1 MPIVNVPGVGQVRFP
16 DDMSQEDIINA
27 IENDI
32 LKKPEP
38 SFMERSKQAFKTGLE
53 QIPESIAGIELG
65 GRAALGQKA
74 EASKQAAAIRA
85 EEQQQKPIQA
95 ITYEEL
101 EQTYGKDGAIEVLK
115 KLPAYVSE
123 QILSNA
129 PSMAVPLAA
138 AAAVTPF
145 TSPVGGLLAGIG
157 TYGTQQFG
165 QFMRRQAKEGA
176 TGETLEPGKAAATAA
191 VTAPIGFFADKFL
204 AGLGKFPPKI
214 LGSEAL
220 AELAKRAGQS
230 LPGRITTGATLGV
243 IAEAPTEVLEQMAE
257 RWQAGLPLDTED
269 AYKEYKEA
277 FAGAATVGGV
287 GGAAARGLAGKP
299 VVQKPTDELKDESKG
314 LPTPMD
320 TLPLP
325 IFSAPPQGMD
335 ANRALALREEAIQ
348 TDQENRLAQ
357 QMAEE
362 QRMASAQERARSMQG
377 FGSPAGANLQMMGR
391 VRADE
396 QAAIKQ
402 QQREEIAV
410 EKARQKQI
418 QNQIKQIQNTT
429 FSTDPVSNQIT
440 KQRLLDQ
447 IAEQQPQPEIVEQ
460 APPEIT
466 PAKPTAMSQMAG
478 FASPATTNQQMLD
491 ATRQRQAEEIKSV
504 EVDKKKRIK
513 EIEKTVFS
521 SDPLANELAKRKT
534 LEQEGLVEPIKE
546 APVVEEGLEPPPG
559 PVAYENIPGQKAK
572 APIDQETKQEDQAI
586 LKTLKEQEKEIRS
599 QIFQAKRSGTNLR
612 RVLAGRLDPA
622 EVSEFG
628 DKNSPSDKKL
638 MSNTGGASLDDIVSN
653 GLLNEF
659 LPTELHRG
667 TEVEANEVAEET
679 ADKSFRATE
688 YIRELLRSN
697 QNMPFKSQQIIQ
709 QANLRHDEVLKLID
723 RYLSTEEINI
733 LIQEAIDEQA
743 RIDQA
748 AGETTTEGETGTAGR
763 GKETAG
769 TEEVTG
775 AAKEKPKPEKQA
787 PAETTAETTAEQPPI
802 LKAPPDLKLKKGRN
816 EQVVL
821 AARELAAKKITR
833 EEFDRYVD
841 YYTPIG
847 PVLGSN
853 LEAPIDSDLMFDILT
868 TKIKQK
874 KPAQLVNAPIK
885 DGTRVGLRMDIP
897 ALDWGRANGVNGSV
911 VSVHEG
917 TNPNNKNT
925 GDNISYRS
933 TGHIKNVVFAPRD
946 QERSFSVAQN
956 IPGRKSEKTP
966 QQTIE
971 GNWINTP
978 SNALFKRIK
987 SLLNDPE
994 WSQVSLDP
1002 LRHAYF
1008 YDRTSKNPVES
1019 ADEVLQVGR
1028 FVLAKNVKFGDR
1040 AEYLYSTDKGGTTI
1054 AVSPEARRIQDELT
1068 GKSFMEMGEWTV
1080 RNARNDAEKHFAQKA
1095 LKVVRALEKQGV
1107 EFTFEVQGGKSR
1119 NDRLFQ
1125 SNGVASFLFSKKGDI
1140 NSRVRIDLN
1149 GAPVLENQLGYPSG
1163 MNYETVLH
1171 EFMHA
1176 ATRTQNRFLSASH
1189 PAVKELNNLFR
1200 TVVAEFNK
1208 QVKNKTLPDSMQKI
1222 YKRQTNNLQDPDELL
1237 AWGLEDRDFQKWL
1250 STIKVGDKTAFE
1262 KIVDIVRRVL
1272 GISPDYESALD
1283 RLMKTTNE
1291 ILDIDVKDIDTA
1303 MKAQGLN
1310 LGKPAAPVQKPK
1322 PSAPFQESLFKQEAN
1337 TPAFKR
1343 WFGDSKVVDA
1353 NGKPLVVYHG
1363 TSVRPDAGA
1372 VKGMGDIMAFDRM
1385 FTTQFRAPSI
1395 DTVGSFFST
1404 NPGEGGA
1411 QMYSG
1416 TGEGAAVYPV
1426 YLSIKDPYTTTF
1438 ETMLRRARIM
1448 ENGVDD
1454 GRKIGAKEVE
1464 ALRKFLKEFG
1474 KDGIHIKADPKGGEF
1489 GNQDVWIALEPEQI
1503 KSATG
1508 NRGVFDAENADILSK
1523 GAGTNPTSV
1532 GQQAMEILSG
1542 MGRDV
1547 KPPEP
1552 GYAQKIKQSWDN
1564 ARDNPK
1570 ATAEAGRD
1578 GFRRFADQVQTWA
1591 FSSDAAL
1598 NNQIRREVMDS
1609 MLGQEEKIGL
1619 LLNTSLSQTFHS
1631 DAISNLFLRMGNVK
1645 YNKELHK
1652 WEGVQDKNNFIS
1664 LSQKLDEIGAKYGL
1678 SKPQIELV
1686 AHTAFEAKRTRSL
1699 VEFNTNLDAQVQE
1712 LRDAAAEERAKGNA
1726 VKASALSEKASS
1738 LREKAKFIHM
1748 EPAEIQAGLS
1758 QFELMPELNEAVD
1771 IWNGIRGNAVDKL
1784 VESGL
1789 WTPEEAE
1796 FLLSNADYV
1805 PFFRE
1810 DQLENGKG
1818 PKEFMRSLQVQA
1830 KERRL
1835 KGSDKPVN
1843 DIFDNMVR
1851 WTQYAVNRSV
1861 RNRSALSLATTAESV
1876 GLAKK
1881 VEGMKDGDNV
1891 VRVWQDGQENYYDM
1905 EDPMFMQAF
1914 QGLESVSIP
1923 TIRWMAKM
1931 ADILRSSVVLNP
1943 LFAVS
1948 QIPQDSFAAMFS
1960 SGLKPQFALTI
1971 PFRAVKEFIQTLRG
1985 KSTAHEELKN
1995 FGVVG
2000 VRDFSSAMVRL
2011 DTEIAAGLK
2020 PAKGLWGNVKDKL
2033 SHFAMASDNAVRQAT
2048 YNAALDQGLS
2058 KAEALEKAFEIFNV
2072 RRRGTSKML
2081 NLAGQV
2087 IPFFNAYLA
2096 AQNVAYRTITGVGT
2110 SPTQRDAAYKVLF
2123 GTTASVFALSVLY
2136 AMMNGDDEDYLR
2148 KPTPTRDR
2156 LLMIPGTG
2164 MSIPLRADMYALP
2177 KVVAEHTY
2185 MMLTDKGF
2193 SDGAKF
2199 RASLKSL
2206 LATSILS
2213 PTPVPQA
2220 VKPIAEVL
2228 TNYDFFQQKPL
2239 VGMYQQKKEI
2249 ERQFDDTTSELAK
2262 VFGRS
2267 GLISPIAIDH
2277 LVRGMFGSAGGLV
2290 LYATNPFLWNI
2301 TSPNTPRP
2309 SISMKDA
2316 LATIPNASG
2325 FITKEYESGLK
2336 KDFFALK
2343 EEVDRAASTLTDL
2356 KDRNPEDI
2364 KDYIKDE
2371 KVRARLGLA
2380 PTVNRIN
2387 TQLSTIRKSISTIA
2401 NSSMSADEKEARI
2414 KQLRATEDKMLQG
2427 INLKKLREMA
2437 QI

>member
-38 SFMERSKQAFKTGLE
+38 GFIDRSKQAFKTGLE
-53 QIPESIAGIELG
+53 QIPESLAGIELG
-65 GRAALGQKA
+65 GRAALGQKE
-74 EASKQAAAIRA
+74 EASRQAAAIRA
-85 EEQQQKPIQA
+85 QEQQQKPIA
-95 ITYEEL
+95 PISYEEL
-101 EQTYGKDGAIEVLK
+101 EKTYGKDGAIEVLK
-115 KLPAYVSE
+115 KLPSYISE
-123 QILSNA
+123 QILQSA

-145 TSPVGGLLAGIG
+145 TTPLGGLLAGIG

-165 QFMRRQAKEGA
+165 QFMRRQAQEGA
-176 TGETLEPGKAAATAA
+176 TGETLAPGKAAAVAA
-191 VTAPIGFFADKFL
+191 ATAPIGFFADKFL
-204 AGLGKFPPKI
+204 IGLGKFPPKI

-220 AELAKRAGQS
+220 AELAKRTGQS

-257 RWQAGLPLDTED
+257 RYQAGLALDTED
-269 AYKEYKEA
+269 AYREYKEA
-277 FAGAATVGGV
+277 FAGAAAVGGV
-287 GGAAARGLAGKP
+287 GGAAARALGGQPAMPKP
-299 VVQKPTDELKDESKG
+299 EEESKG
-314 LPTPMD
+314 LPTPME

-335 ANRALALREEAIQ
+335 ANRALAMREEAIQ
-348 TDQENRLAQ
+348 ADEQRRLAQ

-377 FGSPAGANLQMMGR
+377 FATPAGGNLQMMGQ
-391 VRADE
+391 VRADQ

-402 QQREEIAV
+402 QQRDQAAA
-410 EKARQKQI
+410 EKARLKQI
-418 QNQIKQIQNTT
+418 QDQIKEINNTVY
-429 FSTDPVSNQIT
+429 STDPVANQIM

-447 IAEQQPQPEIVEQ
+447 FAEQQPQQEQ
-460 APPEIT
+460 QADVTPEIT

-491 ATRQRQAEEIKSV
+491 ASRKRQADEIKAA
-504 EVDKKKRIK
+504 ETAKKKRIK
-513 EIEKTVFS
+513 EIENTVFS
-521 SDPLANELAKRKT
+521 PDPLANELAKRKI
-534 LEQEGLVEPIKE
+534 LEAEGLVEPAKE
-546 APVVEEGLEPPPG
+546 EKPAEVLSEEGLEPPPG
-559 PVAYENIPGQKAK
+559 PVAYENIPSQKAK
-572 APIDQETKQEDQAI
+572 APIDQETKEEDRAI

-599 QIFQAKRSGTNLR
+599 QIFHAKRSGTNLR
-612 RVLAGRLDPA
+612 RILAGRLDQS
-622 EVSEFG
+622 ELSEFG
-628 DKNSPSDKKL
+628 DKNSDADKKL
-638 MSNTGGASLDDIVSN
+638 ISNTGGASLDDIVSD

-659 LPTELHRG
+659 LPPNLYRG
-667 TEVEANEVAEET
+667 TDIEANEIAEES

-688 YIRELLRSN
+688 YIRNLLQTN
-697 QNMPFKSQQIIQ
+697 QNMPFQSQQIIQ
-709 QANLRHDEVLKLID
+709 QANLRHDEVLRLID

-733 LIQEAIDEQA
+733 VIQEALDDEA

-748 AGETTTEGETGTAGR
+748 AREAATEGENRTAGR

-769 TEEVTG
+769 TEEVS
-775 AAKEKPKPEKQA
+775 KEKPKPEKQA
-787 PAETTAETTAEQPPI
+787 PAETPAGQPPI

-841 YYTPIG
+841 YYTPIA

-853 LEAPIDSDLMFDILT
+853 LEAPIDNALMADILL

-874 KPAQLVNAPIK
+874 KKPELIDAPIAN
-885 DGTRVGLRMDIP
+885 GTRVGLRMDIP

-978 SNALFKRIK
+978 SNALFKRVK

-1008 YDRTSKNPVES
+1008 YERASKRPVES

-1028 FVLAKNVKFGDR
+1028 FVLAKNVKFGEAAD
-1040 AEYLYSTDKGGTTI
+1040 YLYSANKGPSTI
-1054 AVSPEARRIQDELT
+1054 AVSPEAKRIQDELT
-1068 GKSFMEMGEWTV
+1068 GKSFIEMAQWTV
-1080 RNARNDAEKHFAQKA
+1080 RNARNEAEKHFAQKG
-1095 LKVVRALEKQGV
+1095 LNVVRALEKQGV
-1107 EFTFEVQGGKSR
+1107 EFIFEVQGGDSR
-1119 NDRLFQ
+1119 STKLYRAQ
-1125 SNGVASFLFSKKGDI
+1125 GVASFLAGKDAKGTQ
-1140 NSRVRIDLN
+1140 VRIDLN

-1171 EFMHA
+1171 EFMHT
-1176 ATRTQNRFLSASH
+1176 ATRLQNRFLPATH
-1189 PAVKELNNLFR
+1189 PAVKELNSLFR

-1208 QVKNKTLPDSMQKI
+1208 QVRNKTLPESMMKV
-1222 YKRQTNNLQDPDELL
+1222 YKDQTNNLESPDELL

-1262 KIVDIVRRVL
+1262 KIVEVVRRML
-1272 GISPDYESALD
+1272 GISPEFESALD

-1291 ILDIDVKDIDTA
+1291 ILDIDVQDIDAA
-1303 MKAQGLN
+1303 MKAQGVQ
-1310 LGKPAAPVQKPK
+1310 LGAPKPK
-1322 PSAPFQESLFKQEAN
+1322 APAKPPKPQAPFQESLFK
-1337 TPAFKR
+1337 
-1343 WFGDSKVVDA
+1343 G
-1353 NGKPLVVYHG
+1353 
-1363 TSVRPDAGA
+1363 AGA
-1372 VKGMGDIMAFDRM
+1372 
-1385 FTTQFRAPSI
+1385 
-1395 DTVGSFFST
+1395 
-1404 NPGEGGA
+1404 
-1411 QMYSG
+1411 
-1416 TGEGAAVYPV
+1416 
-1426 YLSIKDPYTTTF
+1426 
-1438 ETMLRRARIM
+1438 
-1448 ENGVDD
+1448 
-1454 GRKIGAKEVE
+1454 
-1464 ALRKFLKEFG
+1464 
-1474 KDGIHIKADPKGGEF
+1474 
-1489 GNQDVWIALEPEQI
+1489 
-1503 KSATG
+1503 
-1508 NRGVFDAENADILSK
+1508 
-1523 GAGTNPTSV
+1523 PTSV

-1552 GYAQKIKQSWDN
+1552 GYAQKVRQSWDN
-1564 ARDNPK
+1564 AKDNPK
-1570 ATAEAGRD
+1570 ATAEAARD
-1578 GFRRFADQVQTWA
+1578 GFRRFSDQVQTWA

-1598 NNQIRREVMDS
+1598 NNQIRREIMDS
-1609 MLGQEEKIGL
+1609 SLGQEEKIGL

-1631 DAISNLFLRMGNVK
+1631 DAIANLFLRMGDIK

-1652 WEGVQDKNNFIS
+1652 WEGVEDKNNFIT

-1678 SKPQIELV
+1678 DKAQIELV
-1686 AHTAFEAKRTRSL
+1686 AHTAFEAKRTKSL

-1738 LREKAKFIHM
+1738 MKEKAKFIHM
-1748 EPAEIQAGLS
+1748 DEADIQAGLS
-1758 QFELMPELNEAVD
+1758 QFQLMPELNQAVE

-1789 WTPEEAE
+1789 WTPDEAE

-1835 KGSDKPVN
+1835 KGSAKPVN
-1843 DIFDNMVR
+1843 DIFDNMIR

-1876 GLAKK
+1876 GLARK
-1881 VEGMKDGDNV
+1881 VEGTKDGDNV
-1891 VRVWQDGQENYYDM
+1891 VRVWDGGQEQYYDM
-1905 EDPMFMQAF
+1905 EDPMFMEAF

-1943 LFAVS
+1943 LFALS
-1948 QIPQDSFAAMFS
+1948 QVPQDSFAAMFS

-1971 PFRAVKEFIQTLRG
+1971 PVRAVKEFIQTLRG

-2020 PAKGLWGNVKDKL
+2020 PAKGLWGKVKDQL

-2048 YNAALDQGLS
+2048 YTAALDQGLS

-2081 NLAGQV
+2081 SLAGQV

-2136 AMMNGDDEDYLR
+2136 AMMNGDDEDYLT

-2164 MSIPLRADMYALP
+2164 MSIPLRADLYALP

-2185 MMLTDKGF
+2185 MILTDKGY

-2220 VKPIAEVL
+2220 VKPLAEVL

-2239 VGMYQQKKEI
+2239 VGTYQKKKEI
-2249 ERQFDDTTSELAK
+2249 ERQFDDNTSELAK
-2262 VFGRS
+2262 VFGQS
-2267 GLISPIAIDH
+2267 GLISPIAVDH
-2277 LVRGMFGSAGGLV
+2277 LVRGLFGSAGGLV
-2290 LYATNPFLWNI
+2290 LYATNPFLWHV

-2309 SISMKDA
+2309 SVSMQDA

-2325 FITKEYESGLK
+2325 FITKEYETGLK

-2343 EEVDRAASTLTDL
+2343 EEVDRAANTLTDL
-2356 KDRNPEDI
+2356 KQRNPEDI

-2371 KVRARLGLA
+2371 KVRARLGLS
-2380 PTVNRIN
+2380 PIVNTIN
-2387 TQLSTIRKSISTIA
+2387 TQLSTIRKSISTIT
-2401 NSSMSADEKEARI
+2401 NSNLPADVKAARI
-2414 KQLRATEDKMLQG
+2414 KQLRATEENMLK
-2427 INLKKLREMA
+2427 NVDLKKLREMA
-2437 QI
+2437 KI

>member
-16 DDMSQEDIINA
+16 DDMSQEAIIDA

-38 SFMERSKQAFKTGLE
+38 SFMERSKQAFQTGLE
-53 QIPESIAGIELG
+53 QIPESLAGLEFG
-65 GRAALGQKA
+65 ARAALGQNAGKIA
-74 EASKQAAAIRA
+74 SGQKEEASRNAEAIRA
-85 EEQQQKPIQA
+85 EQQKQKPITP
-95 ITYEEL
+95 ISYEEL
-101 EQTYGKDGAIEVLK
+101 EKTYGKDGAIEVLK
-115 KLPAYVSE
+115 KLPPYLSE
-123 QILSNA
+123 LILSNA
-129 PSMAVPLAA
+129 PSVAVPLAA

-145 TSPVGGLLAGIG
+145 TTPLGGLLTGIG
-157 TYGTQQFG
+157 TYGTQQLG
-165 QFMRRQAKEGA
+165 QFMRSQAREGA
-176 TGETLEPGKAAATAA
+176 TGETAEPGKAALFAA
-191 VTAPIGFFADKFL
+191 LTAPIGFFADKFVF
-204 AGLGKFPPKI
+204 GLSKFPNKI

-220 AELAKRAGQS
+220 AELAKRTGQS

-243 IAEAPTEVLEQMAE
+243 IAEAPTEVLEQMAD
-257 RWQAGLPLDTED
+257 RYQAGLPLDTED

-277 FAGAATVGGV
+277 FAGAAALGGV
-287 GGAAARGLAGKP
+287 FGGAARGFAGKP
-299 VVQKPTDELKDESKG
+299 AIPQPSEEPKG
-314 LPTPMD
+314 LPTPME

-335 ANRALALREEAIQ
+335 ANRALAMREEAIQ
-348 TDQENRLAQ
+348 ADEQRRLAQ

-377 FGSPAGANLQMMGR
+377 FATPAGGNLQMMGQI
-391 VRADE
+391 RADE
-396 QAAIKQ
+396 RGAIKQ
-402 QQREEIAV
+402 QQREQIAA

-418 QNQIKQIQNTT
+418 QDQIKEINNTVY
-429 FSTDPVSNQIT
+429 STDPVANQIT

-447 IAEQQPQPEIVEQ
+447 FAEQQPQVIEE
-460 APPEIT
+460 APAEVT

-478 FASPATTNQQMLD
+478 FGSPATTNQQMLD
-491 ATRQRQAEEIKSV
+491 ASRKRQADDIKAA
-504 EVDKKKRIK
+504 ETAKKKRIK
-513 EIEKTVFS
+513 EIESTVFS
-521 SDPLANELAKRKT
+521 PDPLANELAKRKI
-534 LEQEGLVEPIKE
+534 LEAEGLVEPEKE
-546 APVVEEGLEPPPG
+546 AAPEVLAEEGLEPPPG

-572 APIDQETKQEDQAI
+572 APIDQETKEEDRLNIKAF
-586 LKTLKEQEKEIRS
+586 KEQEKEIRS

-612 RVLAGRLDPA
+612 RILAGRLDQS
-622 EVSEFG
+622 ELSEFG
-628 DKNSPSDKKL
+628 DKNSDADKKL
-638 MSNTGGASLDDIVSN
+638 ISNTGGASLDDIVSD

-659 LPTELHRG
+659 LPPDLYRG
-667 TEVEANEVAEET
+667 TDIEANEVAEES
-679 ADKSFRATE
+679 ADKSSRATE
-688 YIRELLRSN
+688 YIRNLLQTN
-697 QNMPFKSQQIIQ
+697 QNMPFQSQQIIQ
-709 QANLRHDEVLKLID
+709 QANLRHDEVLRLID

-748 AGETTTEGETGTAGR
+748 AGEAATEGETGTAGR

-769 TEEVTG
+769 TEEVS
-775 AAKEKPKPEKQA
+775 KEKPEKQA
-787 PAETTAETTAEQPPI
+787 PAETPAGQPPI

-841 YYTPIG
+841 YYTPIA

-853 LEAPIDSDLMFDILT
+853 LEAPIDNALMADILL

-874 KPAQLVNAPIK
+874 KKPELIDAPIAN
-885 DGTRVGLRMDIP
+885 GTRVGLRMDIP

-933 TGHIKNVVFAPRD
+933 TGHIKSVVFAPRD

-971 GNWINTP
+971 GNWVNTP
-978 SNALFKRIK
+978 SNALFKRVK

-1008 YDRTSKNPVES
+1008 YERASKRPVES

-1028 FVLAKNVKFGDR
+1028 FVLAKNVKFGEAAD
-1040 AEYLYSTDKGGTTI
+1040 YLYSANKGPSTI

-1068 GKSFMEMGEWTV
+1068 GKSFIEMAQWTV
-1080 RNARNDAEKHFAQKA
+1080 RNARNEAEKHFAQKG
-1095 LKVVRALEKQGV
+1095 LNVVRALEKQGV

-1119 NDRLFQ
+1119 NDRLFRAQ
-1125 SNGVASFLFSKKGDI
+1125 GVATTLFGKDAEGTK
-1140 NSRVRIDLN
+1140 VRIDLN
-1149 GAPVLENQLGYPSG
+1149 GVPVLENQLGYPSG
-1163 MNYETVLH
+1163 MDYETVLH
-1171 EFMHA
+1171 EFMHT
-1176 ATRTQNRFLSASH
+1176 ATRLQNRFLPATH
-1189 PAVKELNNLFR
+1189 PAVKELKNLFR
-1200 TVVAEFNK
+1200 TVVAEFNT
-1208 QVKNKTLPDSMQKI
+1208 QVKNKTLPESMMKV
-1222 YKRQTNNLQDPDELL
+1222 YKNQTNNLDNPDELL

-1262 KIVDIVRRVL
+1262 KIVEVVRRML
-1272 GISPDYESALD
+1272 GINPEFESALD

-1291 ILDIDVKDIDTA
+1291 ILDIDVQDIDAA
-1303 MKAQGLN
+1303 MKAQGVQ
-1310 LGKPAAPVQKPK
+1310 LGAPKPK
-1322 PSAPFQESLFKQEAN
+1322 APAKPQAPFQESLFK
-1337 TPAFKR
+1337 
-1343 WFGDSKVVDA
+1343 
-1353 NGKPLVVYHG
+1353 
-1363 TSVRPDAGA
+1363 
-1372 VKGMGDIMAFDRM
+1372 
-1385 FTTQFRAPSI
+1385 
-1395 DTVGSFFST
+1395 
-1404 NPGEGGA
+1404 
-1411 QMYSG
+1411 
-1416 TGEGAAVYPV
+1416 
-1426 YLSIKDPYTTTF
+1426 
-1438 ETMLRRARIM
+1438 
-1448 ENGVDD
+1448 
-1454 GRKIGAKEVE
+1454 
-1464 ALRKFLKEFG
+1464 
-1474 KDGIHIKADPKGGEF
+1474 
-1489 GNQDVWIALEPEQI
+1489 
-1503 KSATG
+1503 
-1508 NRGVFDAENADILSK
+1508 
-1523 GAGTNPTSV
+1523 GAGTPTSV

-1552 GYAQKIKQSWDN
+1552 GYKEKIKQSWDN
-1564 ARDNPK
+1564 AKDNPK
-1570 ATAEAGRD
+1570 ATAEAARD
-1578 GFRRFADQVQTWA
+1578 GFRRFSDRVQTWA

-1598 NNQIRREVMDS
+1598 NNQIRREIMGS

-1631 DAISNLFLRMGNVK
+1631 DAIANLFLRMGNVK

-1652 WEGVQDKNNFIS
+1652 WEGIEDKNNFIT

-1678 SKPQIELV
+1678 NKAQIELA
-1686 AHTAFEAKRTRSL
+1686 AHTAFEAKRTKSL

-1738 LREKAKFIHM
+1738 TKEKAKFIHM
-1748 EPAEIQAGLS
+1748 DESQIRGGLS
-1758 QFELMPELNEAVD
+1758 QFELMPELNQAVE

-1789 WTPEEAE
+1789 WTPDEAE

-1843 DIFDNMVR
+1843 DIFDNMIR

-1881 VEGMKDGDNV
+1881 VEGMKDGSNV
-1891 VRVWQDGQENYYDM
+1891 VRVWDGGQEQYYDM
-1905 EDPMFMQAF
+1905 EDPMFMEAF
-1914 QGLESVSIP
+1914 QGLESISIP

-1943 LFAVS
+1943 LFALS
-1948 QIPQDSFAAMFS
+1948 QVPQDSFAAMFS

-1971 PFRAVKEFIQTLRG
+1971 PVRAVKEFIQTLRG

-2020 PAKGLWGNVKDKL
+2020 PAKGLWGKVKDQL
-2033 SHFAMASDNAVRQAT
+2033 TYFAMASDNAVRQAT
-2048 YNAALDQGLS
+2048 YTAALDQGLS

-2072 RRRGTSKML
+2072 RRRGTSQML
-2081 NLAGQV
+2081 SFAGQV

-2123 GTTASVFALSVLY
+2123 GTTASVFALSLLY
-2136 AMMNGDDEDYLR
+2136 AMMNGDDEDYLT

-2164 MSIPLRADMYALP
+2164 MSIPLRADLYALP

-2185 MMLTDKGF
+2185 MILTDKGY

-2220 VKPIAEVL
+2220 VKPLAEVL
-2228 TNYDFFQQKPL
+2228 ANYDFFQQKPL
-2239 VGMYQQKKEI
+2239 IGTYQKKKEI
-2249 ERQFDDTTSELAK
+2249 ERQFDDSTSELAK
-2262 VFGRS
+2262 VIGRADV
-2267 GLISPIAIDH
+2267 ISPIAVDH
-2277 LVRGMFGSAGGLV
+2277 LIRGLFGSAGGLV
-2290 LYATNPFLWNI
+2290 LYATNPFLWHV

-2309 SISMKDA
+2309 SISMQDA

-2325 FITKEYESGLK
+2325 FITKEYETGLK

-2343 EEVDRAASTLTDL
+2343 EEVDRAANTLTDL
-2356 KDRNPEDI
+2356 KQRNPEDI

-2371 KVRARLGLA
+2371 KVRARLGLS
-2380 PTVNRIN
+2380 PIVNTIN
-2387 TQLSTIRKSISTIA
+2387 TQLSTIRKSISTIT
-2401 NSSMSADEKEARI
+2401 NSTLPADVKAARI
-2414 KQLRATEDKMLQG
+2414 KQLRATEEKMLK
-2427 INLKKLREMA
+2427 NVDLKKLREMA
-2437 QI
+2437 KI

>member
-38 SFMERSKQAFKTGLE
+38 GFIDRSKQAFKTGLE
-53 QIPESIAGIELG
+53 QIPESLAGIELG
-65 GRAALGQKA
+65 GRAALGQKE
-74 EASKQAAAIRA
+74 EASRQAAAIRA
-85 EEQQQKPIQA
+85 QEQQQKPIA
-95 ITYEEL
+95 PISYEEL
-101 EQTYGKDGAIEVLK
+101 EKTYGKDGAIEVLK
-115 KLPAYVSE
+115 KLPSYISE
-123 QILSNA
+123 QILQSA

-145 TSPVGGLLAGIG
+145 TTPLGGLLAGIG

-165 QFMRRQAKEGA
+165 QFMRRQAQEGA
-176 TGETLEPGKAAATAA
+176 TGETLAPGKAAAVAA
-191 VTAPIGFFADKFL
+191 ATAPIGFFADKFL
-204 AGLGKFPPKI
+204 IGLGKFPPKI

-220 AELAKRAGQS
+220 AELAKRTGQS

-257 RWQAGLPLDTED
+257 RYQAGLALDTED
-269 AYKEYKEA
+269 AYREYKEA
-277 FAGAATVGGV
+277 FAGAAAVGGV
-287 GGAAARGLAGKP
+287 GGAAARALGGQPAMPKP
-299 VVQKPTDELKDESKG
+299 EEESKG
-314 LPTPMD
+314 LPTPME

-335 ANRALALREEAIQ
+335 ANRALAMREEAIQ
-348 TDQENRLAQ
+348 ADEQRRLAQ

-377 FGSPAGANLQMMGR
+377 FATPAGGNLQMMGQ
-391 VRADE
+391 VRADQ

-402 QQREEIAV
+402 QQRDQAAA
-410 EKARQKQI
+410 EKARLKQI
-418 QNQIKQIQNTT
+418 QDQIKEINNTVY
-429 FSTDPVSNQIT
+429 STDPVANQIM

-447 IAEQQPQPEIVEQ
+447 FAEQQPQQEQ
-460 APPEIT
+460 QADVTPEIT

-491 ATRQRQAEEIKSV
+491 ASRKRQADEIKAA
-504 EVDKKKRIK
+504 ETAKKKRIK
-513 EIEKTVFS
+513 EIENTVFS
-521 SDPLANELAKRKT
+521 PDPLANELAKRKI
-534 LEQEGLVEPIKE
+534 LEAEGLVEPAKE
-546 APVVEEGLEPPPG
+546 EKPAEVLSEEGLEPPPG
-559 PVAYENIPGQKAK
+559 PVAYENIPSQKAK
-572 APIDQETKQEDQAI
+572 APIDQETKEEDRAT
-586 LKTLKEQEKEIRS
+586 LKALKEQEKEIRS
-599 QIFQAKRSGTNLR
+599 QIFHAKRSGTNLR
-612 RVLAGRLDPA
+612 RILAGRLDQS
-622 EVSEFG
+622 ELSEFG
-628 DKNSPSDKKL
+628 DKNSDADKKL
-638 MSNTGGASLDDIVSN
+638 ISNTGGASLDDIVSD

-659 LPTELHRG
+659 LPPNLYRG
-667 TEVEANEVAEET
+667 TDIEANEIAEES

-688 YIRELLRSN
+688 YIRNLLQTN
-697 QNMPFKSQQIIQ
+697 QNMPFQSQQIIQ
-709 QANLRHDEVLKLID
+709 QANLRHDEVLRLID

-733 LIQEAIDEQA
+733 VIQEALDDEA

-748 AGETTTEGETGTAGR
+748 AREAATEGENRTAGR

-769 TEEVTG
+769 TEEVS
-775 AAKEKPKPEKQA
+775 KEKPKPEKQA
-787 PAETTAETTAEQPPI
+787 PAETPAGQPPI

-841 YYTPIG
+841 YYTPIA

-853 LEAPIDSDLMFDILT
+853 LEAPIDNALMADILL

-874 KPAQLVNAPIK
+874 KKPELIDAPIAN
-885 DGTRVGLRMDIP
+885 GTRVGLRMDIP

-971 GNWINTP
+971 GNWINTS
-978 SNALFKRIK
+978 SNALFKRVK

-1008 YDRTSKNPVES
+1008 YERASKRPVES

-1028 FVLAKNVKFGDR
+1028 FVLAKNVKFGEAAD
-1040 AEYLYSTDKGGTTI
+1040 YLYSANKGPSTI
-1054 AVSPEARRIQDELT
+1054 AVSPEAKRIQDELT
-1068 GKSFMEMGEWTV
+1068 GKSFIEMAQWTV
-1080 RNARNDAEKHFAQKA
+1080 RNARNEAEKHFAQKG
-1095 LKVVRALEKQGV
+1095 LNVVRALEKQGV
-1107 EFTFEVQGGKSR
+1107 EFIFEVQGGDSR
-1119 NDRLFQ
+1119 STKLYRAQ
-1125 SNGVASFLFSKKGDI
+1125 GVASFLAGKDAKGTQ
-1140 NSRVRIDLN
+1140 VRIDLN

-1171 EFMHA
+1171 EFMHT
-1176 ATRTQNRFLSASH
+1176 ATRLQNRFLPATH
-1189 PAVKELNNLFR
+1189 PAVKELNSLFR

-1208 QVKNKTLPDSMQKI
+1208 QVRNKTLPESMMKV
-1222 YKRQTNNLQDPDELL
+1222 YKDQTNNLESPDELL

-1262 KIVDIVRRVL
+1262 KIVEVVRRML
-1272 GISPDYESALD
+1272 GISPEFESALD

-1291 ILDIDVKDIDTA
+1291 ILDIDVQDIDAA
-1303 MKAQGLN
+1303 MKAQGVQ
-1310 LGKPAAPVQKPK
+1310 LGAPKPK
-1322 PSAPFQESLFKQEAN
+1322 APAKPPKPQAPFQESLFK
-1337 TPAFKR
+1337 
-1343 WFGDSKVVDA
+1343 G
-1353 NGKPLVVYHG
+1353 
-1363 TSVRPDAGA
+1363 AGA
-1372 VKGMGDIMAFDRM
+1372 
-1385 FTTQFRAPSI
+1385 
-1395 DTVGSFFST
+1395 
-1404 NPGEGGA
+1404 
-1411 QMYSG
+1411 
-1416 TGEGAAVYPV
+1416 
-1426 YLSIKDPYTTTF
+1426 
-1438 ETMLRRARIM
+1438 
-1448 ENGVDD
+1448 
-1454 GRKIGAKEVE
+1454 
-1464 ALRKFLKEFG
+1464 
-1474 KDGIHIKADPKGGEF
+1474 
-1489 GNQDVWIALEPEQI
+1489 
-1503 KSATG
+1503 
-1508 NRGVFDAENADILSK
+1508 
-1523 GAGTNPTSV
+1523 PTSV

-1552 GYAQKIKQSWDN
+1552 GYAQKVRQSWDN
-1564 ARDNPK
+1564 AKDNPK
-1570 ATAEAGRD
+1570 ATAEAARD
-1578 GFRRFADQVQTWA
+1578 GFRRFSDQVQTWA

-1598 NNQIRREVMDS
+1598 NNQIRREIMDS
-1609 MLGQEEKIGL
+1609 SLGQEEKIGL

-1631 DAISNLFLRMGNVK
+1631 DAIANLFLRMGDIK

-1652 WEGVQDKNNFIS
+1652 WEGVEDKNNFIT

-1678 SKPQIELV
+1678 DKAQIELV
-1686 AHTAFEAKRTRSL
+1686 AHTAFEAKRTKSL

-1738 LREKAKFIHM
+1738 MKEKAKFIHM
-1748 EPAEIQAGLS
+1748 DEADIQAGLS
-1758 QFELMPELNEAVD
+1758 QFQLMPELNQAVE

-1789 WTPEEAE
+1789 WTPDEAE

-1835 KGSDKPVN
+1835 KGSAKPVN
-1843 DIFDNMVR
+1843 DIFDNMIR

-1876 GLAKK
+1876 GLARK
-1881 VEGMKDGDNV
+1881 VEGTKDGDNV
-1891 VRVWQDGQENYYDM
+1891 VRVWDGGQEQYYDM
-1905 EDPMFMQAF
+1905 EDPMFMEAF

-1943 LFAVS
+1943 LFALS
-1948 QIPQDSFAAMFS
+1948 QVPQDSFAAMFS

-1971 PFRAVKEFIQTLRG
+1971 PVRAVKEFIQTLRG

-2020 PAKGLWGNVKDKL
+2020 PAKGLWGKVKDQL

-2048 YNAALDQGLS
+2048 YTAALDQGLS

-2081 NLAGQV
+2081 SLAGQV

-2136 AMMNGDDEDYLR
+2136 AMMNGDDEDYLT

-2164 MSIPLRADMYALP
+2164 MSIPLRADLYALP

-2185 MMLTDKGF
+2185 MILTDKGY

-2220 VKPIAEVL
+2220 VKPLAEVL

-2239 VGMYQQKKEI
+2239 VGTYQKKKEI
-2249 ERQFDDTTSELAK
+2249 ERQFDDNTSELAK
-2262 VFGRS
+2262 VFGQS
-2267 GLISPIAIDH
+2267 GLISPIAVDH
-2277 LVRGMFGSAGGLV
+2277 LVRGLFGSAGGLV
-2290 LYATNPFLWNI
+2290 LYATNPFLWHV

-2309 SISMKDA
+2309 SVSMQDA

-2325 FITKEYESGLK
+2325 FITKEYETGLK

-2343 EEVDRAASTLTDL
+2343 EEVDRAANTLTDL
-2356 KDRNPEDI
+2356 KQRNPEDI

-2371 KVRARLGLA
+2371 KVRARLGLS
-2380 PTVNRIN
+2380 PIVNTIN
-2387 TQLSTIRKSISTIA
+2387 TQLSTIRKSISTIT
-2401 NSSMSADEKEARI
+2401 NSNLPADVKAARI
-2414 KQLRATEDKMLQG
+2414 KQLRATEENMLK
-2427 INLKKLREMA
+2427 NVDLKKLREMA
-2437 QI
+2437 KI

>member
-1 MPIVNVPGVGQVRFP
+1 MPIVNVPGVGQVNFP
-16 DDMSQEDIINA
+16 DSMSKEDIINA

-38 SFMERSKQAFKTGLE
+38 GFIDRSKQAFKTGLE
-53 QIPESIAGIELG
+53 QIPESLAGIELG
-65 GRAALGQKA
+65 GRAALGQKE
-74 EASKQAAAIRA
+74 EASRQAAAIRA
-85 EEQQQKPIQA
+85 QEQQQKPIA
-95 ITYEEL
+95 PITYEEL
-101 EQTYGKDGAIEVLK
+101 EKTYGKDGAIEVLK
-115 KLPAYVSE
+115 KLPAYISE
-123 QILSNA
+123 QILQSA

-145 TSPVGGLLAGIG
+145 TSPLGGLLAGIG

-165 QFMRRQAKEGA
+165 QFMRRQAQEGA
-176 TGETLEPGKAAATAA
+176 TGETLAPGKAAAVAA
-191 VTAPIGFFADKFL
+191 ATAPIGFFADKFL
-204 AGLGKFPPKI
+204 IGLGKFPPKI

-220 AELAKRAGQS
+220 AELAKRTGQS

-257 RWQAGLPLDTED
+257 RYQAGLALDTED
-269 AYKEYKEA
+269 AYREYKEA
-277 FAGAATVGGV
+277 FAGAAAVGGV
-287 GGAAARGLAGKP
+287 GGASARALGGQPALPKP
-299 VVQKPTDELKDESKG
+299 EEESKG
-314 LPTPMD
+314 LPTPME

-325 IFSAPPQGMD
+325 NFSAPPQGMD
-335 ANRALALREEAIQ
+335 ANRALGLREEAIQ
-348 TDQENRLAQ
+348 ADEQRRLAQ
-357 QMAEE
+357 QEAEE
-362 QRMASAQERARSMQG
+362 QRMAFSQARARGLPG
-377 FGSPAGANLQMMGR
+377 FGLPASGNLQMMGQ
-391 VRADE
+391 VRANE

-402 QQREEIAV
+402 QQREEASA
-410 EKARQKQI
+410 EKARKQQI
-418 QNQIKQIQNTT
+418 QYQINDIQGTT
-429 FSTDPVSNQIT
+429 FSADPVANQIT

-447 IAEQQPQPEIVEQ
+447 IAQQQPQQQQQ
-460 APPEIT
+460 ADVAPEIT
-466 PAKPTAMSQMAG
+466 PVKPTAMSQMAG
-478 FASPATTNQQMLD
+478 FGSPAATNQQMLD
-491 ATRQRQAEEIKSV
+491 ATRQRQADEIKGA
-504 EVDKKKRIK
+504 ETAKKKRIK

-521 SDPLANELAKRKT
+521 PDPLANELAKRKI
-534 LEQEGLVEPIKE
+534 LEAEGLVEPAEKE
-546 APVVEEGLEPPPG
+546 AKPAEILVDENLEPPSG

-572 APIDQETKQEDQAI
+572 APIDQETKEEDRLNIKA
-586 LKTLKEQEKEIRS
+586 LKEQEKEIRS

-612 RVLAGRLDPA
+612 RVLAGRLDQS
-622 EVSEFG
+622 ELSEFG
-628 DKNSPSDKKL
+628 DKNSDADKKL
-638 MSNTGGASLDDIVSN
+638 ISNTGGASLDDIVSN

-659 LPTELHRG
+659 LPPDLHRG
-667 TEVEANEVAEET
+667 TEVEANEVADET
-679 ADKSFRATE
+679 ADKSSRATE
-688 YIRELLRSN
+688 YIRNLLQTN
-697 QNMPFKSQQIIQ
+697 QNMPFQSQQIIQ
-709 QANLRHDEVLKLID
+709 QANLRHDEVLRLID

-748 AGETTTEGETGTAGR
+748 AGEAATEGETGTSGR

-769 TEEVTG
+769 TEEI
-775 AAKEKPKPEKQA
+775 KEEKPQKQA
-787 PAETTAETTAEQPPI
+787 PAETPAGRPPI

-847 PVLGSN
+847 PVLGSK

-885 DGTRVGLRMDIP
+885 EGTRVGLRMDIP

-946 QERSFSVAQN
+946 QERSFSIAQN

-1008 YDRTSKNPVES
+1008 YDRTSKRPVES

-1028 FVLAKNVKFGDR
+1028 FVLAKNVKYGETAD
-1040 AEYLYSTDKGGTTI
+1040 YLYSANKGPSTI
-1054 AVSPEARRIQDELT
+1054 AVSPEAKRIQDELT
-1068 GKSFMEMGEWTV
+1068 GKSFIEMGQWTV
-1080 RNARNDAEKHFAQKA
+1080 RNARNDAEKYFAQKA
-1095 LKVVRALEKQGV
+1095 LNVVRALEKQGV
-1107 EFTFEVQGGKSR
+1107 EFTFEVQGGDSR
-1119 NDRLFQ
+1119 NSRLYRAQ
-1125 SNGVASFLFSKKGDI
+1125 GVASFLAGKDAKGTQI
-1140 NSRVRIDLN
+1140 RIDLN
-1149 GAPVLENQLGYPSG
+1149 GVPVLENQLGYPSG

-1171 EFMHA
+1171 EFMHT
-1176 ATRTQNRFLSASH
+1176 ATRLQNRFLPATH
-1189 PAVKELNNLFR
+1189 PAVKELNSLFR

-1208 QVKNKTLPDSMQKI
+1208 QVRNKTLPESMMKV
-1222 YKRQTNNLQDPDELL
+1222 YKDQTNNLESPDELL

-1250 STIKVGDKTAFE
+1250 STIKVGDKTAFD
-1262 KIVDIVRRVL
+1262 KIVEVVRRML
-1272 GISPDYESALD
+1272 GISPEFESALD

-1291 ILDIDVKDIDTA
+1291 ILDIDVQDIDTT
-1303 MKAQGLN
+1303 MRAQGLQ
-1310 LGKPAAPVQKPK
+1310 LGAPKPK
-1322 PSAPFQESLFKQEAN
+1322 APAKPPKPQAPFQESLFKGA
-1337 TPAFKR
+1337 TP
-1343 WFGDSKVVDA
+1343 
-1353 NGKPLVVYHG
+1353 N
-1363 TSVRPDAGA
+1363 
-1372 VKGMGDIMAFDRM
+1372 
-1385 FTTQFRAPSI
+1385 
-1395 DTVGSFFST
+1395 
-1404 NPGEGGA
+1404 
-1411 QMYSG
+1411 
-1416 TGEGAAVYPV
+1416 
-1426 YLSIKDPYTTTF
+1426 
-1438 ETMLRRARIM
+1438 
-1448 ENGVDD
+1448 
-1454 GRKIGAKEVE
+1454 
-1464 ALRKFLKEFG
+1464 
-1474 KDGIHIKADPKGGEF
+1474 
-1489 GNQDVWIALEPEQI
+1489 
-1503 KSATG
+1503 
-1508 NRGVFDAENADILSK
+1508 
-1523 GAGTNPTSV
+1523 SV

-1552 GYAQKIKQSWDN
+1552 GYKEKIRQSWDN
-1564 ARDNPK
+1564 AKDNPK
-1570 ATAEAGRD
+1570 ATATAARD
-1578 GFRRFADQVQTWA
+1578 GFRRFSDRIQTYA

-1609 MLGQEEKIGL
+1609 TLGQEEKIGL

-1631 DAISNLFLRMGNVK
+1631 DAIANLFLRMGNVK

-1652 WEGVQDKNNFIS
+1652 WEGIEDKNNFIT

-1678 SKPQIELV
+1678 DKAQIELA
-1686 AHTAFEAKRTRSL
+1686 AHTAFEAKRTKSL
-1699 VEFNTNLDAQVQE
+1699 VEFNKNLDAQVQE

-1738 LREKAKFIHM
+1738 MRQKEKFIHM
-1748 EPAEIQAGLS
+1748 DESQIRGGMT
-1758 QFELMPELNEAVD
+1758 QFELMPELNQAVE

-1789 WTPEEAE
+1789 WTPDEAE

-1843 DIFDNMVR
+1843 DIFDNMIR
-1851 WTQYAVNRSV
+1851 WTQYSVNRAV

-1881 VEGMKDGDNV
+1881 VEGKKDGDNV
-1891 VRVWQDGQENYYDM
+1891 VRVWDGGQEQFYDM
-1905 EDPMFMQAF
+1905 EDPMFMEAF

-1931 ADILRSSVVLNP
+1931 ADVLRSSVVLNP
-1943 LFAVS
+1943 LFALS
-1948 QIPQDSFAAMFS
+1948 QVPQDSFAAMFS

-1971 PFRAVKEFIQTLRG
+1971 PVRAVKEFIQTLRG

-2033 SHFAMASDNAVRQAT
+2033 THFAMASDNAVRQAT
-2048 YNAALDQGLS
+2048 YTAALDQGLS

-2072 RRRGTSKML
+2072 RRRGTSQML
-2081 NLAGQV
+2081 SFAGQV

-2123 GTTASVFALSVLY
+2123 GTTASVFALSFLY
-2136 AMMNGDDEDYLR
+2136 AMMNGDDEDYLT

-2185 MMLTDKGF
+2185 MLLTDKGF

-2220 VKPIAEVL
+2220 VKPLAEVL

-2239 VGMYQQKKEI
+2239 VGTYQKKKEI
-2249 ERQFDDTTSELAK
+2249 ERQFDDNTSELAK
-2262 VFGRS
+2262 VFGQS
-2267 GLISPIAIDH
+2267 GVISPIAVDH
-2277 LVRGMFGSAGGLV
+2277 LIRGMFGSAGGLV
-2290 LYATNPFLWNI
+2290 LYATNPFLWHV

-2309 SISMKDA
+2309 SISMRDA

-2325 FITKEYESGLK
+2325 FVTKEYETGLK

-2343 EEVDRAASTLTDL
+2343 EEVDRAANTLTDL
-2356 KDRNPEDI
+2356 KQRNPEDI

-2371 KVRARLGLA
+2371 KVRARLGLS
-2380 PTVNRIN
+2380 PVVNQIN
-2387 TQLSTIRKSISTIA
+2387 SQLSTIRKSISTIT
-2401 NSSMSADEKEARI
+2401 NSSLPADVKEARI
-2414 KQLRATEDKMLQG
+2414 KQLRATEEKMLKG
-2427 INLKKLREMA
+2427 VNLKKLREMA

>member
-1 MPIVNVPGVGQVRFP
+1 MPIVNVPGVGQVNFP
-16 DDMSQEDIINA
+16 DSMSQEDIINA
-27 IENDI
+27 IETDI
-32 LKKPEP
+32 LKKPAP
-38 SFMERSKQAFKTGLE
+38 GFIDRSKQAFKTGLE
-53 QIPESIAGIELG
+53 QIPESLAGIELG
-65 GRAALGQKA
+65 GRAALGQKE
-74 EASKQAAAIRA
+74 EASRQAAAIRA
-85 EEQQQKPIQA
+85 QEQQQKPIA
-95 ITYEEL
+95 PITYEEL
-101 EQTYGKDGAIEVLK
+101 EKTYGKDGAIEVLK
-115 KLPAYVSE
+115 KLPSYISE
-123 QILSNA
+123 QILQSA

-145 TSPVGGLLAGIG
+145 TTPLGGLLAGIG

-165 QFMRRQAKEGA
+165 QFMRRQAQEGA
-176 TGETLEPGKAAATAA
+176 TGETLAPGKAAAVAA
-191 VTAPIGFFADKFL
+191 ATAPIGFFADKFL
-204 AGLGKFPPKI
+204 IGLGKFPPKI

-220 AELAKRAGQS
+220 AELAKRTGQS

-257 RWQAGLPLDTED
+257 RYQAGLALDTED
-269 AYKEYKEA
+269 AYREYKEA
-277 FAGAATVGGV
+277 FAGAAAVGGV
-287 GGAAARGLAGKP
+287 GGAAARALGGQPAMPKP
-299 VVQKPTDELKDESKG
+299 EEESKG
-314 LPTPMD
+314 LPTPME

-335 ANRALALREEAIQ
+335 ANRALAMREEAIQ
-348 TDQENRLAQ
+348 ADEQRRLAQ

-377 FGSPAGANLQMMGR
+377 FATPAGGNLQMMGQ

-396 QAAIKQ
+396 RAAVKQ
-402 QQREEIAV
+402 QQRDQAAA
-410 EKARQKQI
+410 EKARLKQI
-418 QNQIKQIQNTT
+418 QDQIKEINNTVY
-429 FSTDPVSNQIT
+429 STDPVANQIM

-447 IAEQQPQPEIVEQ
+447 FAEQQPQQEQQADVTPEV
-460 APPEIT
+460 T

-491 ATRQRQAEEIKSV
+491 ASRKRQADEIKAA
-504 EVDKKKRIK
+504 ETAKKKRIK
-513 EIEKTVFS
+513 EIESTVFS
-521 SDPLANELAKRKT
+521 PDPLANELAKRKI
-534 LEQEGLVEPIKE
+534 LEAEGLVEPAKE
-546 APVVEEGLEPPPG
+546 EDKPAEVLAEEGLEPPPG

-572 APIDQETKQEDQAI
+572 APIDQETKEEDRAI

-612 RVLAGRLDPA
+612 RVLAGRLDQS
-622 EVSEFG
+622 EISEFG
-628 DKNSPSDKKL
+628 DKNSDADKKL
-638 MSNTGGASLDDIVSN
+638 ISNTGGASLDDIVSN

-659 LPTELHRG
+659 LPPDLHRG

-688 YIRELLRSN
+688 YIRNLLQTN
-697 QNMPFKSQQIIQ
+697 QNMPFQSQQIIQ
-709 QANLRHDEVLKLID
+709 QANLRHDEVLRLID

-748 AGETTTEGETGTAGR
+748 AGEAATEGETGTAGR

-769 TEEVTG
+769 TKEVKGTS
-775 AAKEKPKPEKQA
+775 KEKPKPEKQA
-787 PAETTAETTAEQPPI
+787 PAETTAGQPPI
-802 LKAPPDLKLKKGRN
+802 LKAPPDLKLKRGRN

-885 DGTRVGLRMDIP
+885 EGTRVGLRMDIP

-946 QERSFSVAQN
+946 QERSFSIAQN

-978 SNALFKRIK
+978 SNALFKRVK

-1008 YDRTSKNPVES
+1008 YDRTSKRPVES

-1028 FVLAKNVKFGDR
+1028 FVLAKNVKFGETAD
-1040 AEYLYSTDKGGTTI
+1040 YLYSKDAGAAPI

-1068 GKSFMEMGEWTV
+1068 GKSFMEMGQWTI

-1095 LKVVRALEKQGV
+1095 LNVVRALEKQGV

-1119 NDRLFQ
+1119 NPGLYQ
-1125 SNGVASFLFSKKGDI
+1125 ANGVTTFLFSKGDK

-1149 GAPVLENQLGYPSG
+1149 GVPVLENQRGYPSG

-1171 EFMHA
+1171 EFMHS
-1176 ATRTQNRFLSASH
+1176 ATRAQNRFLPASH
-1189 PAVKELNNLFR
+1189 PAVKELRSLFNI
-1200 TVVAEFNK
+1200 VVSEFNK
-1208 QVKNKTLPDSMQKI
+1208 QVKNGTLPQSMQKI
-1222 YKRQTNNLQDPDELL
+1222 AKKQTNNLDSPDELL
-1237 AWGLEDRDFQKWL
+1237 AWGLEDSDFQKWL
-1250 STIKVGDKTAFE
+1250 STIKVGEKTAFE
-1262 KIVDIVRRVL
+1262 KIVEIVRRVL
-1272 GISPDYESALD
+1272 GISPEYESALD
-1283 RLMKTTNE
+1283 RLMRTTNS
-1291 ILDIDVKDIDTA
+1291 ILDIDVQDIDTA
-1303 MKAQGLN
+1303 MKAQGLK
-1310 LGKPAAPVQKPK
+1310 LGQPKAPAQPPK
-1322 PSAPFQESLFKQEAN
+1322 PRVQIQESLFK
-1337 TPAFKR
+1337 
-1343 WFGDSKVVDA
+1343 G
-1353 NGKPLVVYHG
+1353 
-1363 TSVRPDAGA
+1363 AGA
-1372 VKGMGDIMAFDRM
+1372 
-1385 FTTQFRAPSI
+1385 
-1395 DTVGSFFST
+1395 
-1404 NPGEGGA
+1404 
-1411 QMYSG
+1411 
-1416 TGEGAAVYPV
+1416 
-1426 YLSIKDPYTTTF
+1426 
-1438 ETMLRRARIM
+1438 
-1448 ENGVDD
+1448 
-1454 GRKIGAKEVE
+1454 
-1464 ALRKFLKEFG
+1464 
-1474 KDGIHIKADPKGGEF
+1474 
-1489 GNQDVWIALEPEQI
+1489 
-1503 KSATG
+1503 
-1508 NRGVFDAENADILSK
+1508 
-1523 GAGTNPTSV
+1523 PTSV

-1542 MGRDV
+1542 MGREV

-1552 GYAQKIKQSWDN
+1552 GYKEKIKQSWDN
-1564 ARDNPK
+1564 AKDNPK
-1570 ATAEAGRD
+1570 ATAEAARD
-1578 GFRRFADQVQTWA
+1578 GFRRFSDQVQTWA

-1598 NNQIRREVMDS
+1598 NNQIRREIMGS

-1631 DAISNLFLRMGNVK
+1631 DAIANLFLRMGDIK

-1652 WEGVQDKNNFIS
+1652 WEGVEDKNNFIT

-1678 SKPQIELV
+1678 DKAQIELV
-1686 AHTAFEAKRTRSL
+1686 AHTAFEAKRTKSL

-1738 LREKAKFIHM
+1738 MKEKAKFIHM
-1748 EPAEIQAGLS
+1748 DEADIQAGLS
-1758 QFELMPELNEAVD
+1758 QFQLMPELNQAVE

-1835 KGSDKPVN
+1835 KGSAKPVN
-1843 DIFDNMVR
+1843 DIFDNMIR

-1876 GLAKK
+1876 GLARK
-1881 VEGMKDGDNV
+1881 VEGTKDGDNV
-1891 VRVWQDGQENYYDM
+1891 VRVWDGGQEQYYDM
-1905 EDPMFMQAF
+1905 EDPMFMEAF

-1943 LFAVS
+1943 LFALS
-1948 QIPQDSFAAMFS
+1948 QVPQDSFAAMFS

-1971 PFRAVKEFIQTLRG
+1971 PVRAVKEFIQTLRG

-2020 PAKGLWGNVKDKL
+2020 PAKGLWGKVKDQL

-2048 YNAALDQGLS
+2048 YTAALDQGLS

-2081 NLAGQV
+2081 NFAGQV

-2136 AMMNGDDEDYLR
+2136 AMMNGDDEDYMS

-2164 MSIPLRADMYALP
+2164 MSIPLRADLYALP

-2185 MMLTDKGF
+2185 MILTDKGY

-2220 VKPIAEVL
+2220 VKPLAEVL

-2239 VGMYQQKKEI
+2239 VGTYQKKKEI
-2249 ERQFDDTTSELAK
+2249 ERQFDDNTSELAK
-2262 VFGRS
+2262 VFGQS
-2267 GLISPIAIDH
+2267 GLISPIAVDH
-2277 LVRGMFGSAGGLV
+2277 LVRGLFGSAGGLV
-2290 LYATNPFLWNI
+2290 LYATNPFLWHV

-2309 SISMKDA
+2309 SVSMQDA

-2325 FITKEYESGLK
+2325 FVTKEYETGLK

-2343 EEVDRAASTLTDL
+2343 EEVDRAANTLTDL
-2356 KDRNPEDI
+2356 KQRNPEDI

-2371 KVRARLGLA
+2371 KVRARLGLS
-2380 PTVNRIN
+2380 PIVNTIN
-2387 TQLSTIRKSISTIA
+2387 TQLSTIRKSISTIT
-2401 NSSMSADEKEARI
+2401 NSTLPADVKAARI
-2414 KQLRATEDKMLQG
+2414 KQLRATEEKMLK
-2427 INLKKLREMA
+2427 NVDLKKLREMA
-2437 QI
+2437 KI

>member
-38 SFMERSKQAFKTGLE
+38 GFIDRSKQAFKTGLE
-53 QIPESIAGIELG
+53 QIPESLAGIELG
-65 GRAALGQKA
+65 GRAALGQKE
-74 EASKQAAAIRA
+74 EASRQAAAIRA
-85 EEQQQKPIQA
+85 QEQQQKPIA
-95 ITYEEL
+95 PISYEEL
-101 EQTYGKDGAIEVLK
+101 EKTYGKDGAIEVLK
-115 KLPAYVSE
+115 KLPSYISE
-123 QILSNA
+123 QILQSA

-145 TSPVGGLLAGIG
+145 TTPLGGLLAGIG

-165 QFMRRQAKEGA
+165 QFMRRQAQEGA
-176 TGETLEPGKAAATAA
+176 TGETLAPGKAAAVAA
-191 VTAPIGFFADKFL
+191 ATAPIGFFADKFL
-204 AGLGKFPPKI
+204 IGLGKFPPKI

-220 AELAKRAGQS
+220 AELAKRTGQS

-257 RWQAGLPLDTED
+257 RYQAGLALDTED
-269 AYKEYKEA
+269 AYREYKEA
-277 FAGAATVGGV
+277 FAGAAAVGGV
-287 GGAAARGLAGKP
+287 GGAAARALGGQPAMPKP
-299 VVQKPTDELKDESKG
+299 EEESKG
-314 LPTPMD
+314 LPTPME

-335 ANRALALREEAIQ
+335 ANRALAMREEAIQ
-348 TDQENRLAQ
+348 ADEQRRLAQ

-377 FGSPAGANLQMMGR
+377 FATPAGGNLQMMGQ
-391 VRADE
+391 VRADQ

-402 QQREEIAV
+402 QQRDQAAA
-410 EKARQKQI
+410 EKARLKQI
-418 QNQIKQIQNTT
+418 QDQIKEINNTVY
-429 FSTDPVSNQIT
+429 STDPVANQIM

-447 IAEQQPQPEIVEQ
+447 FAEQQPQQEQ
-460 APPEIT
+460 QADVTPEIT

-491 ATRQRQAEEIKSV
+491 ASRKRQADEIKAA
-504 EVDKKKRIK
+504 ETAKKKRIK
-513 EIEKTVFS
+513 EIENTVFS
-521 SDPLANELAKRKT
+521 PDPLANELAKRKI
-534 LEQEGLVEPIKE
+534 LEAEGLVEPAKE
-546 APVVEEGLEPPPG
+546 EKPAEVLSEEGLEPPPG
-559 PVAYENIPGQKAK
+559 PVAYENIPSQKAK
-572 APIDQETKQEDQAI
+572 APIDQETKEEDRAI

-599 QIFQAKRSGTNLR
+599 QIFHAKRSGTNLR
-612 RVLAGRLDPA
+612 RILAGRLDQS
-622 EVSEFG
+622 ELSEFG
-628 DKNSPSDKKL
+628 DKNSDADKKL
-638 MSNTGGASLDDIVSN
+638 ISNTGGASLDDIVSD

-659 LPTELHRG
+659 LPPNLYRG
-667 TEVEANEVAEET
+667 TDIEANEIAEES

-688 YIRELLRSN
+688 YIRNLLQTN
-697 QNMPFKSQQIIQ
+697 QNMPFQSQQIIQ
-709 QANLRHDEVLKLID
+709 QANLRHDEVLRLID

-733 LIQEAIDEQA
+733 VIQEALDDEA

-748 AGETTTEGETGTAGR
+748 AREAATEGENRTAGR

-769 TEEVTG
+769 TEEVS
-775 AAKEKPKPEKQA
+775 KEKPKPEKQA
-787 PAETTAETTAEQPPI
+787 PAETPAGQPPI

-841 YYTPIG
+841 YYTPIA

-853 LEAPIDSDLMFDILT
+853 LEAPIDNALMADILL

-874 KPAQLVNAPIK
+874 KKPELIDAPIAN
-885 DGTRVGLRMDIP
+885 GTRVGLRMDIP

-971 GNWINTP
+971 GNWINTS
-978 SNALFKRIK
+978 SNALFKRVK

-1008 YDRTSKNPVES
+1008 YERASKRPVES

-1028 FVLAKNVKFGDR
+1028 FVLAKNVKFGEAAD
-1040 AEYLYSTDKGGTTI
+1040 YLYSANKGPSTI
-1054 AVSPEARRIQDELT
+1054 AVSPEAKRIQDELT
-1068 GKSFMEMGEWTV
+1068 GKSFIEMAQWTV
-1080 RNARNDAEKHFAQKA
+1080 RNARNEAEKHFAQKG
-1095 LKVVRALEKQGV
+1095 LNVVRALEKQGV
-1107 EFTFEVQGGKSR
+1107 EFIFEVQGGDSR
-1119 NDRLFQ
+1119 STKLYRAQ
-1125 SNGVASFLFSKKGDI
+1125 GVASFLAGKDAKGTQ
-1140 NSRVRIDLN
+1140 VRIDLN

-1171 EFMHA
+1171 EFMHT
-1176 ATRTQNRFLSASH
+1176 ATRLQNRFLPATH
-1189 PAVKELNNLFR
+1189 PAVKELNSLFR

-1208 QVKNKTLPDSMQKI
+1208 QVRNKTLPESMMKV
-1222 YKRQTNNLQDPDELL
+1222 YKDQTNNLESPDELL

-1262 KIVDIVRRVL
+1262 KIVEVVRRML
-1272 GISPDYESALD
+1272 GISPEFESALD

-1291 ILDIDVKDIDTA
+1291 ILDIDVQDIDAA
-1303 MKAQGLN
+1303 MKAQGVQ
-1310 LGKPAAPVQKPK
+1310 LGAPKPK
-1322 PSAPFQESLFKQEAN
+1322 APAKPPKPQAPFQESLFK
-1337 TPAFKR
+1337 
-1343 WFGDSKVVDA
+1343 G
-1353 NGKPLVVYHG
+1353 
-1363 TSVRPDAGA
+1363 AGA
-1372 VKGMGDIMAFDRM
+1372 
-1385 FTTQFRAPSI
+1385 
-1395 DTVGSFFST
+1395 
-1404 NPGEGGA
+1404 
-1411 QMYSG
+1411 
-1416 TGEGAAVYPV
+1416 
-1426 YLSIKDPYTTTF
+1426 
-1438 ETMLRRARIM
+1438 
-1448 ENGVDD
+1448 
-1454 GRKIGAKEVE
+1454 
-1464 ALRKFLKEFG
+1464 
-1474 KDGIHIKADPKGGEF
+1474 
-1489 GNQDVWIALEPEQI
+1489 
-1503 KSATG
+1503 
-1508 NRGVFDAENADILSK
+1508 
-1523 GAGTNPTSV
+1523 PTSV

-1552 GYAQKIKQSWDN
+1552 GYAQKVRQSWDN
-1564 ARDNPK
+1564 AKDNPK
-1570 ATAEAGRD
+1570 ATAEAARD
-1578 GFRRFADQVQTWA
+1578 GFRRFSDQVQTWA

-1598 NNQIRREVMDS
+1598 NNQIRREIMDS
-1609 MLGQEEKIGL
+1609 SLGQEEKIGL

-1631 DAISNLFLRMGNVK
+1631 DAIANLFLRMGDIK

-1652 WEGVQDKNNFIS
+1652 WEGVEDKNNFIT

-1678 SKPQIELV
+1678 DKAQIELV
-1686 AHTAFEAKRTRSL
+1686 AHTAFEAKRTKSL

-1738 LREKAKFIHM
+1738 MKEKAKFIHM
-1748 EPAEIQAGLS
+1748 DEADIQAGLS
-1758 QFELMPELNEAVD
+1758 QFQLMPELNQAVE

-1789 WTPEEAE
+1789 WTPDEAE

-1835 KGSDKPVN
+1835 KGSAKPVN
-1843 DIFDNMVR
+1843 DIFDNMIR

-1876 GLAKK
+1876 GLARK
-1881 VEGMKDGDNV
+1881 VEGTKDGDNV
-1891 VRVWQDGQENYYDM
+1891 VRVWDGGQEQYYDM
-1905 EDPMFMQAF
+1905 EDPMFMEAF

-1943 LFAVS
+1943 LFALS
-1948 QIPQDSFAAMFS
+1948 QVPQDSFAAMFS

-1971 PFRAVKEFIQTLRG
+1971 PVRAVKEFIQTLRG

-2020 PAKGLWGNVKDKL
+2020 PAKGLWGKVKDQL

-2048 YNAALDQGLS
+2048 YTAALDQGLS

-2081 NLAGQV
+2081 SLAGQV

-2136 AMMNGDDEDYLR
+2136 AMMNGDDEDYLT

-2164 MSIPLRADMYALP
+2164 MSIPLRADLYALP

-2185 MMLTDKGF
+2185 MILTDKGY

-2220 VKPIAEVL
+2220 VKPLAEVL

-2239 VGMYQQKKEI
+2239 VGTYQKKKEI
-2249 ERQFDDTTSELAK
+2249 ERQFDDNTSELAK
-2262 VFGRS
+2262 VFGQS
-2267 GLISPIAIDH
+2267 GLISPIAVDH
-2277 LVRGMFGSAGGLV
+2277 LVRGLFGSAGGLV
-2290 LYATNPFLWNI
+2290 LYATNPFLWHV

-2309 SISMKDA
+2309 SVSMQDA

-2325 FITKEYESGLK
+2325 FITKEYETGLK

-2343 EEVDRAASTLTDL
+2343 EEVDRAANTLTDL
-2356 KDRNPEDI
+2356 KQRNPEDI

-2371 KVRARLGLA
+2371 KVRARLGLS
-2380 PTVNRIN
+2380 PIVNTIN
-2387 TQLSTIRKSISTIA
+2387 TQLSTIRKSISTIT
-2401 NSSMSADEKEARI
+2401 NSNLPADVKAARI
-2414 KQLRATEDKMLQG
+2414 KQLRATEENMLK
-2427 INLKKLREMA
+2427 NVDLKKLREMA
-2437 QI
+2437 KI

>member
-38 SFMERSKQAFKTGLE
+38 SFMERSKQALQTGLE
-53 QIPESIAGIELG
+53 QIPESLAGIEFG
-65 GRAALGQKA
+65 GRAALGQKE
-74 EASKQAAAIRA
+74 EASRQAAAIRA
-85 EEQQQKPIQA
+85 QEQQQKPIA
-95 ITYEEL
+95 PITYEEL
-101 EQTYGKDGAIEVLK
+101 EKTYGKDGAIEVLK
-115 KLPAYVSE
+115 KLPSYISE
-123 QILSNA
+123 QILQSA

-145 TSPVGGLLAGIG
+145 TTPVGGLLTGIG
-157 TYGTQQFG
+157 TYGAQQFG
-165 QFMRRQAKEGA
+165 QFMRRQATEGA
-176 TGETLEPGKAAATAA
+176 TGETAEPGKAAAFAA
-191 VTAPIGFFADKFL
+191 ATAPIGFFADKFL
-204 AGLGKFPPKI
+204 IGLGKFPPKI

-220 AELAKRAGQS
+220 AELAKRTGQS
-230 LPGRITTGATLGV
+230 LPGRITTGATLGI

-257 RWQAGLPLDTED
+257 RYQAGLPLDTED

-277 FAGAATVGGV
+277 FAGAAAVGGV

-299 VVQKPTDELKDESKG
+299 AIPPPSEEPKG
-314 LPTPMD
+314 LPTPME

-325 IFSAPPQGMD
+325 IFSAPPVGMD
-335 ANRALALREEAIQ
+335 ANRALGLREEAIQ
-348 TDQENRLAQ
+348 ADEQRRLAQ

-362 QRMASAQERARSMQG
+362 QRMASAQDRARSMQG
-377 FGSPAGANLQMMGR
+377 FGTPAGGNLQMMGQ
-391 VRADE
+391 VRSDQ

-402 QQREEIAV
+402 QQREQIAA

-418 QNQIKQIQNTT
+418 QDQIKEIENTVYSSDPVANQIM
-429 FSTDPVSNQIT
+429 

-447 IAEQQPQPEIVEQ
+447 FAEQQPQQEQ
-460 APPEIT
+460 QADVTPEIT

-478 FASPATTNQQMLD
+478 FGSPATTNQEMLG
-491 ATRQRQAEEIKSV
+491 ATRKRQADEIKAA
-504 EVDKKKRIK
+504 ETAKKKRIK
-513 EIEKTVFS
+513 EIQNTVYS
-521 SDPLANELAKRKT
+521 PDPLANELAKRKI
-534 LEQEGLVEPIKE
+534 LEQEGLVEAVKQEAQTEEE
-546 APVVEEGLEPPPG
+546 APPVEEDLEPPSG

-572 APIDQETKQEDQAI
+572 APIDQETKEEDRLNIKA
-586 LKTLKEQEKEIRS
+586 LKEQEKEIRS

-612 RVLAGRLDPA
+612 RILAGRLDQA
-622 EVSEFG
+622 ELSEFG
-628 DKNSPSDKKL
+628 DKNSDADKKL
-638 MSNTGGASLDDIVSN
+638 ISNTGGASLDDIVSD

-659 LPTELHRG
+659 LPIELHRG
-667 TEVEANEVAEET
+667 TDIEANEVAEET

-688 YIRELLRSN
+688 YIRDLLRTN
-697 QNMPFKSQQIIQ
+697 QNMPYQSQQIIRE
-709 QANLRHDEVLKLID
+709 ANLRHDEVLRLID

-748 AGETTTEGETGTAGR
+748 AGEAATEGETGTAGR

-769 TEEVTG
+769 TKEVKGTS
-775 AAKEKPKPEKQA
+775 KEKPKPEKQA
-787 PAETTAETTAEQPPI
+787 PAETPAGQPPI
-802 LKAPPDLKLKKGRN
+802 LKAPPDLKLKRGRN

-841 YYTPIG
+841 YYTPIA

-853 LEAPIDSDLMFDILT
+853 LEAPIDNALMADILL

-874 KPAQLVNAPIK
+874 KKPELIDAPIAN
-885 DGTRVGLRMDIP
+885 GTRVGLRMDIP

-978 SNALFKRIK
+978 SNALFKRVK

-1008 YDRTSKNPVES
+1008 YERASKRPVES

-1028 FVLAKNVKFGDR
+1028 FVLAKNVKFGEAAD
-1040 AEYLYSTDKGGTTI
+1040 YLYSANKGPSTI
-1054 AVSPEARRIQDELT
+1054 AVSPEAKRIQDELT
-1068 GKSFMEMGEWTV
+1068 GKSFIEMAQWTV
-1080 RNARNDAEKHFAQKA
+1080 RNARNEAEKHFAQKG
-1095 LKVVRALEKQGV
+1095 LNVIRALEKQGV
-1107 EFTFEVQGGKSR
+1107 EFIFEVQGGDSR
-1119 NDRLFQ
+1119 NTKLYRAQ
-1125 SNGVASFLFSKKGDI
+1125 GVASFLAGKDAKGTQ
-1140 NSRVRIDLN
+1140 VRIDLN

-1171 EFMHA
+1171 EFMHT
-1176 ATRTQNRFLSASH
+1176 ATRLQNRFLPASH
-1189 PAVKELNNLFR
+1189 PAVKELNSLFR

-1208 QVKNKTLPDSMQKI
+1208 QVRNKTLPESMMKV
-1222 YKRQTNNLQDPDELL
+1222 YKNQTNNLESPDELL

-1262 KIVDIVRRVL
+1262 KIVEVVRRML
-1272 GISPDYESALD
+1272 GISPEFESALD

-1291 ILDIDVKDIDTA
+1291 ILDIDVQDIDTA
-1303 MKAQGLN
+1303 MKAQGVQ
-1310 LGKPAAPVQKPK
+1310 LGAPKPK
-1322 PSAPFQESLFKQEAN
+1322 APAKPPKPQAPFQQSLF
-1337 TPAFKR
+1337 
-1343 WFGDSKVVDA
+1343 
-1353 NGKPLVVYHG
+1353 
-1363 TSVRPDAGA
+1363 
-1372 VKGMGDIMAFDRM
+1372 
-1385 FTTQFRAPSI
+1385 
-1395 DTVGSFFST
+1395 
-1404 NPGEGGA
+1404 
-1411 QMYSG
+1411 
-1416 TGEGAAVYPV
+1416 
-1426 YLSIKDPYTTTF
+1426 
-1438 ETMLRRARIM
+1438 
-1448 ENGVDD
+1448 
-1454 GRKIGAKEVE
+1454 
-1464 ALRKFLKEFG
+1464 
-1474 KDGIHIKADPKGGEF
+1474 
-1489 GNQDVWIALEPEQI
+1489 
-1503 KSATG
+1503 
-1508 NRGVFDAENADILSK
+1508 K
-1523 GAGTNPTSV
+1523 GAGTPTSV

-1552 GYAQKIKQSWDN
+1552 SYKEKIKQSWDN
-1564 ARDNPK
+1564 AKDNPK
-1570 ATAEAGRD
+1570 ATAEAARD
-1578 GFRRFADQVQTWA
+1578 GFRRFSDQVQTWA

-1598 NNQIRREVMDS
+1598 NNQIRREVMGS

-1631 DAISNLFLRMGNVK
+1631 DAIANLFLKMGDIK

-1652 WEGVQDKNNFIS
+1652 WEGIEDKNNFIT

-1678 SKPQIELV
+1678 DKPQIELV
-1686 AHTAFEAKRTRSL
+1686 AHTAFEAKRTKSL
-1699 VEFNTNLDAQVQE
+1699 VEFNNQLEAQVQE

-1738 LREKAKFIHM
+1738 MREKEKFIHM
-1748 EPAEIQAGLS
+1748 DESQIRGGLS
-1758 QFELMPELNEAVD
+1758 QFELMPELNQAVE

-1789 WTPEEAE
+1789 WTPDEAE

-1835 KGSDKPVN
+1835 KGSAKPVN
-1843 DIFDNMVR
+1843 DIFDNMIR

-1881 VEGMKDGDNV
+1881 VEGKKDGDNV
-1891 VRVWQDGQENYYDM
+1891 VRVWDGGQEQFYDM
-1905 EDPMFMQAF
+1905 EDPMFMEAF

-2000 VRDFSSAMVRL
+2000 VRDFSTAMVRL
-2011 DTEIAAGLK
+2011 DTEIAAGLR

-2033 SHFAMASDNAVRQAT
+2033 THFAMASDNAVRQAT
-2048 YNAALDQGLS
+2048 YTAAMDQGLS

-2072 RRRGTSKML
+2072 RRRGTSQML
-2081 NLAGQV
+2081 SFAGQV

-2123 GTTASVFALSVLY
+2123 STTGSVFALSFLY
-2136 AMMNGDDEDYLR
+2136 AMMNGDDEDYLT

-2156 LLMIPGTG
+2156 LLMIPSTG

-2185 MMLTDKGF
+2185 MILTDKGF

-2220 VKPIAEVL
+2220 VKPLAEVL
-2228 TNYDFFQQKPL
+2228 ANYDFFQQKPL
-2239 VGMYQQKKEI
+2239 VGTYQKKKEI
-2249 ERQFDDTTSELAK
+2249 ERQFDDNTSELAK
-2262 VFGRS
+2262 VFGRA
-2267 GLISPIAIDH
+2267 GVMSPIAIDH

-2290 LYATNPFLWNI
+2290 LYATNPFLWHV

-2309 SISMKDA
+2309 SISLRDA
-2316 LATIPNASG
+2316 VATIPNASG
-2325 FITKEYESGLK
+2325 FVTKEYETGLK

-2343 EEVDRAASTLTDL
+2343 EEVDRAANTLTDL
-2356 KDRNPEDI
+2356 KQRNPEDI

-2380 PTVNRIN
+2380 PMVNTIN
-2387 TQLSTIRKSISTIA
+2387 TQLSTIRKSISTIT
-2401 NSSMSADEKEARI
+2401 NSNLPADVKAARI
-2414 KQLRATEDKMLQG
+2414 KQLRATEENMLK
-2427 INLKKLREMA
+2427 NVDLKKLREMA
-2437 QI
+2437 KI

>member
-27 IENDI
+27 IETDI
-32 LKKPEP
+32 LKKPAP
-38 SFMERSKQAFKTGLE
+38 GFIERSKQAFQTGLE
-53 QIPESIAGIELG
+53 QIPESLAGIELG
-65 GRAALGQKA
+65 GRAALGQKE
-74 EASKQAAAIRA
+74 EAGRQAAAIRA
-85 EEQQQKPIQA
+85 QEQQQKPIA
-95 ITYEEL
+95 PISYEEL
-101 EQTYGKDGAIEVLK
+101 EKTYGKDGAIEVLK
-115 KLPAYVSE
+115 KLPSYISE
-123 QILSNA
+123 QILQSA

-145 TSPVGGLLAGIG
+145 TSPLGGLLTGVG
-157 TYGTQQFG
+157 TYGAQQFG
-165 QFMRRQAKEGA
+165 QFMRRQAAEGA
-176 TGETLEPGKAAATAA
+176 TGETLAPGKAAAFAA
-191 VTAPIGFFADKFL
+191 ATAPIGFFADKFL
-204 AGLGKFPPKI
+204 IGLGKFPPKI

-220 AELAKRAGQS
+220 AELAKRTGQS

-257 RWQAGLPLDTED
+257 RYQAGLPLDTED

-277 FAGAATVGGV
+277 FAGAAAVGGV

-299 VVQKPTDELKDESKG
+299 AIPPEREEPKG
-314 LPTPMD
+314 LPTPME

-325 IFSAPPQGMD
+325 IFSAPPQGMTAD
-335 ANRALALREEAIQ
+335 RALGLREEAIQ
-348 TDQENRLAQ
+348 ADEQRRLAQ

-362 QRMASAQERARSMQG
+362 QRMADAQERARSMQG
-377 FGSPAGANLQMMGR
+377 FATPAGGNLQMMGQ
-391 VRADE
+391 VRTDQ

-402 QQREEIAV
+402 QQREQAAA

-418 QNQIKQIQNTT
+418 QDQINEINNTVY
-429 FSTDPVSNQIT
+429 STDPVANQIT

-447 IAEQQPQPEIVEQ
+447 FAQQQPQDQVIEE
-460 APPEIT
+460 APAEIT
-466 PAKPTAMSQMAG
+466 PVKPTAMSQMAG

-491 ATRQRQAEEIKSV
+491 ASRKRQADEIKAA
-504 EVDKKKRIK
+504 ETAKKKRIK
-513 EIEKTVFS
+513 EIENTVFS
-521 SDPLANELAKRKT
+521 PDPLANELAKRKI
-534 LEQEGLVEPIKE
+534 LEAEGLVEPEKE
-546 APVVEEGLEPPPG
+546 AAPEVLAEEGLEPPPG

-572 APIDQETKQEDQAI
+572 PPVDQATKEEDRLT
-586 LKTLKEQEKEIRS
+586 LKALKEQEKEIRS
-599 QIFQAKRSGTNLR
+599 QIFHAKRSGTNLR
-612 RVLAGRLDPA
+612 RILAGRLDQS
-622 EVSEFG
+622 ELSEFG
-628 DKNSPSDKKL
+628 DKNSDADKKL
-638 MSNTGGASLDDIVSN
+638 ISNTGGASLDDIVSD

-659 LPTELHRG
+659 LPPNLYRG
-667 TEVEANEVAEET
+667 TDIEANEIAEES

-688 YIRELLRSN
+688 YIRNLLQTN
-697 QNMPFKSQQIIQ
+697 QNMPFQSQQIIQ
-709 QANLRHDEVLKLID
+709 QANLRHDEVLRLID

-748 AGETTTEGETGTAGR
+748 AGEAATEGETGTAGR

-769 TEEVTG
+769 TKEVKGTS
-775 AAKEKPKPEKQA
+775 KEKPKPEKQA
-787 PAETTAETTAEQPPI
+787 PAETTAGQPPI
-802 LKAPPDLKLKKGRN
+802 LKAPPDLKLKRGRN

-885 DGTRVGLRMDIP
+885 EGTRVGLRMDIP

-946 QERSFSVAQN
+946 QERSFSIAQN

-978 SNALFKRIK
+978 SNALFKRVK

-1008 YDRTSKNPVES
+1008 YDRTSKRPVES

-1028 FVLAKNVKFGDR
+1028 FVLAKNVKFGETAD
-1040 AEYLYSTDKGGTTI
+1040 YLYSKDAGAAPI

-1068 GKSFMEMGEWTV
+1068 GKSFMEMGQWTI

-1095 LKVVRALEKQGV
+1095 LNVVRALEKQGV

-1119 NDRLFQ
+1119 NPGLYQ
-1125 SNGVASFLFSKKGDI
+1125 ANGVTTFLFSKGDK

-1149 GAPVLENQLGYPSG
+1149 GVPVLENQRGYPSG

-1171 EFMHA
+1171 EFMHS
-1176 ATRTQNRFLSASH
+1176 ATRAQNRFLPASH
-1189 PAVKELNNLFR
+1189 PAVKELRSLFNI
-1200 TVVAEFNK
+1200 VVSEFNK
-1208 QVKNKTLPDSMQKI
+1208 QVKNGTLPQSMQKI
-1222 YKRQTNNLQDPDELL
+1222 AKKQTNNLDSPDELL
-1237 AWGLEDRDFQKWL
+1237 AWGLEDSDFQKWL
-1250 STIKVGDKTAFE
+1250 STIKVGEKTAFE
-1262 KIVDIVRRVL
+1262 KIVEIVRRVL
-1272 GISPDYESALD
+1272 GISPEYESALD
-1283 RLMKTTNE
+1283 RLMRTTNS
-1291 ILDIDVKDIDTA
+1291 ILDIDVQDIDTA
-1303 MKAQGLN
+1303 MKAQGLK
-1310 LGKPAAPVQKPK
+1310 LGQPKAPAQPPK
-1322 PSAPFQESLFKQEAN
+1322 PRVQIQESLFK
-1337 TPAFKR
+1337 
-1343 WFGDSKVVDA
+1343 G
-1353 NGKPLVVYHG
+1353 
-1363 TSVRPDAGA
+1363 AGA
-1372 VKGMGDIMAFDRM
+1372 
-1385 FTTQFRAPSI
+1385 
-1395 DTVGSFFST
+1395 
-1404 NPGEGGA
+1404 
-1411 QMYSG
+1411 
-1416 TGEGAAVYPV
+1416 
-1426 YLSIKDPYTTTF
+1426 
-1438 ETMLRRARIM
+1438 
-1448 ENGVDD
+1448 
-1454 GRKIGAKEVE
+1454 
-1464 ALRKFLKEFG
+1464 
-1474 KDGIHIKADPKGGEF
+1474 
-1489 GNQDVWIALEPEQI
+1489 
-1503 KSATG
+1503 
-1508 NRGVFDAENADILSK
+1508 
-1523 GAGTNPTSV
+1523 PTSV

-1552 GYAQKIKQSWDN
+1552 GYKEKIKQSWDN
-1564 ARDNPK
+1564 AKDNPK
-1570 ATAEAGRD
+1570 ATAEAARD
-1578 GFRRFADQVQTWA
+1578 GFRRFSDQVQTWA

-1598 NNQIRREVMDS
+1598 NNQIRREIMGS

-1631 DAISNLFLRMGNVK
+1631 DAIANLFLRMGDIK

-1652 WEGVQDKNNFIS
+1652 WEGVEDKNNFIT

-1678 SKPQIELV
+1678 DKAQIELV
-1686 AHTAFEAKRTRSL
+1686 AHTAFEAKRTKSL

-1738 LREKAKFIHM
+1738 MKEKAKFIHM
-1748 EPAEIQAGLS
+1748 DEADIQAGLS
-1758 QFELMPELNEAVD
+1758 QFQLMPELNQAVE

-1835 KGSDKPVN
+1835 KGSAKPVN
-1843 DIFDNMVR
+1843 DIFDNMIR

-1876 GLAKK
+1876 GLARK
-1881 VEGMKDGDNV
+1881 VEGTKDGDNV
-1891 VRVWQDGQENYYDM
+1891 VRVWDGGQEQYYDM
-1905 EDPMFMQAF
+1905 EDPMFMEAF

-1943 LFAVS
+1943 LFALS
-1948 QIPQDSFAAMFS
+1948 QVPQDSFAAMFS

-1971 PFRAVKEFIQTLRG
+1971 PVRAVKEFIQTLRG

-2020 PAKGLWGNVKDKL
+2020 PAKGLWGKVKDQL

-2048 YNAALDQGLS
+2048 YTAALDQGLS

-2081 NLAGQV
+2081 NFAGQV

-2136 AMMNGDDEDYLR
+2136 AMMNGDDEDYMS

-2164 MSIPLRADMYALP
+2164 MSIPLRADLYALP

-2185 MMLTDKGF
+2185 MILTDKGY

-2220 VKPIAEVL
+2220 VKPLAEVL

-2239 VGMYQQKKEI
+2239 VGTYQKKKEI
-2249 ERQFDDTTSELAK
+2249 ERQFDDNTSELAK
-2262 VFGRS
+2262 VFGQS
-2267 GLISPIAIDH
+2267 GLISPIAVDH
-2277 LVRGMFGSAGGLV
+2277 LVRGLFGSAGGLV
-2290 LYATNPFLWNI
+2290 LYATNPFLWHV

-2309 SISMKDA
+2309 SVSMQDA

-2325 FITKEYESGLK
+2325 FVTKEYETGLK

-2343 EEVDRAASTLTDL
+2343 EEVDRAANTLTDL
-2356 KDRNPEDI
+2356 KQRNPEDI

-2371 KVRARLGLA
+2371 KVRARLGLS
-2380 PTVNRIN
+2380 PIVNTIN
-2387 TQLSTIRKSISTIA
+2387 TQLSTIRKSISTIT
-2401 NSSMSADEKEARI
+2401 NSTLPADVKAARI
-2414 KQLRATEDKMLQG
+2414 KQLRATEENMLK
-2427 INLKKLREMA
+2427 NVDLKKLREMA
-2437 QI
+2437 KI

>member
-1 MPIVNVPGVGQVRFP
+1 MPIVNVPGVGQVNFP
-16 DDMSQEDIINA
+16 DSMSQEDIINA

-38 SFMERSKQAFKTGLE
+38 GFIDRSKQAFKTGLE
-53 QIPESIAGIELG
+53 QIPESLAGIELG
-65 GRAALGQKA
+65 GRAALGQKE
-74 EASKQAAAIRA
+74 EASRQAAAIRA
-85 EEQQQKPIQA
+85 QEQQQKPIA
-95 ITYEEL
+95 PITYEEL
-101 EQTYGKDGAIEVLK
+101 EKTYGKDGAIEVLK
-115 KLPAYVSE
+115 KLPAYISE
-123 QILSNA
+123 QILQSA

-145 TSPVGGLLAGIG
+145 TTPLGGLLAGIG

-165 QFMRRQAKEGA
+165 QFMRRQATEGA
-176 TGETLEPGKAAATAA
+176 TGETLAPGKAAAVAA
-191 VTAPIGFFADKFL
+191 ATAPIGFFADKFL
-204 AGLGKFPPKI
+204 IGLGKFPPKI

-220 AELAKRAGQS
+220 AELAKRTGQS

-257 RWQAGLPLDTED
+257 RYQAGLPLNTED

-277 FAGAATVGGV
+277 FAGAAAVGGV

-299 VVQKPTDELKDESKG
+299 AIPPESEEPKG
-314 LPTPMD
+314 LPTPME

-325 IFSAPPQGMD
+325 IFSAPPQGVD

-348 TDQENRLAQ
+348 ADEQRRLAQ
-357 QMAEE
+357 QEAEQ
-362 QRMASAQERARSMQG
+362 QRMSSAQARARFLPG
-377 FGSPAGANLQMMGR
+377 FGLPASDNLQMMGQ
-391 VRADE
+391 VRANE

-402 QQREEIAV
+402 QQREEAAA
-410 EKARQKQI
+410 EKARKQQI
-418 QNQIKQIQNTT
+418 QYQINDIQGTT
-429 FSTDPVSNQIT
+429 FSADPVANQIM

-447 IAEQQPQPEIVEQ
+447 IAEQQPQQQ
-460 APPEIT
+460 AIEEAPAEVT

-491 ATRQRQAEEIKSV
+491 ATRKRQADEIKAA
-504 EVDKKKRIK
+504 ETAKKKRIK
-513 EIEKTVFS
+513 EIQNTVYS
-521 SDPLANELAKRKT
+521 PDPLANELAKRKI
-534 LEQEGLVEPIKE
+534 LEQEGLVEAGKQEAQTEEE
-546 APVVEEGLEPPPG
+546 APPVEENLEPPSG

-572 APIDQETKQEDQAI
+572 APIDQETKEEDRAI

-622 EVSEFG
+622 EISEFG
-628 DKNSPSDKKL
+628 DKNNVADKKL

-667 TEVEANEVAEET
+667 TEIEGNEAADET
-679 ADKSFRATE
+679 ADKSSRATE
-688 YIRELLRSN
+688 YIRDLLRTN
-697 QNMPFKSQQIIQ
+697 QNMPFQSQQIIQ
-709 QANLRHDEVLKLID
+709 QANLRHDEVLRLID

-748 AGETTTEGETGTAGR
+748 AGEAATEGETGTAGR
-763 GKETAG
+763 GEETAG
-769 TEEVTG
+769 TEEV
-775 AAKEKPKPEKQA
+775 KEEKPKPKEVKPEEA
-787 PAETTAETTAEQPPI
+787 KPRAGQPPV
-802 LKAPPDLKLKKGRN
+802 LEVPAGFKPSKGRN
-816 EQVVL
+816 PQVVMAARKL
-821 AARELAAKKITR
+821 AAGEISRAQ
-833 EEFDRYVD
+833 FDEYVD
-841 YYTPIG
+841 YYTPINT
-847 PVLGSN
+847 VSSDV
-853 LEAPIDSDLMFDILT
+853 LEAPIDDDVMFDILT
-868 TKIKQK
+868 TKIKRKK
-874 KPAQLVNAPIK
+874 KPEFVNSPIA
-885 DGTRVGLRMDIP
+885 DGTRVGLRMDIH
-897 ALDWGRANGVNGSV
+897 ALEWGRDNGVNGSV
-911 VSVHEG
+911 VSIHKGSSEK
-917 TNPNNKNT
+917 NKTASN
-925 GDNISYRS
+925 NISYKS
-933 TGHIKNVVFAPRD
+933 TGHIKNVIFAPRD
-946 QERSFSVAQN
+946 QERSFGVAQN
-956 IPGRKSEKTP
+956 LPGTEGEKTP

-978 SNALFKRIK
+978 PDKTFKLIK
-987 SLLNDPE
+987 KLMNDPE

-1002 LRHAYF
+1002 LRHAFF
-1008 YDRTSKNPVES
+1008 YDRANKTPVVS

-1028 FVLAKNVKFGDR
+1028 FVLAKNVKYGDA
-1040 AEYLYSTDKGGTTI
+1040 AEYLYSANKGPLTI

-1068 GKSFMEMGEWTV
+1068 GKSFIEMGQWAV
-1080 RNARNDAEKHFAQKA
+1080 RNARNDAEKYFAQKA
-1095 LKVVRALEKQGV
+1095 LNVVRALEKQGV
-1107 EFTFEVQGGKSR
+1107 EFTFEVQGGDSR
-1119 NDRLFQ
+1119 SKKLYRAQ
-1125 SNGVASFLFSKKGDI
+1125 GVASFLAGKDAKSTQI
-1140 NSRVRIDLN
+1140 RIDLN
-1149 GAPVLENQLGYPSG
+1149 GVPVLDNQLGYPSG

-1171 EFMHA
+1171 EFMHT
-1176 ATRTQNRFLSASH
+1176 ATRLQNHFLPATH
-1189 PAVKELNNLFR
+1189 PAVKELNSLFR

-1208 QVKNKTLPDSMQKI
+1208 QVRNKTLPESMMKV
-1222 YKRQTNNLQDPDELL
+1222 YKDQTNNLESPDELL

-1250 STIKVGDKTAFE
+1250 STIKVGDKTAFD
-1262 KIVDIVRRVL
+1262 KIVEIVRRML
-1272 GISPDYESALD
+1272 GISPEFESALD

-1291 ILDIDVKDIDTA
+1291 ILDIDVQDIDTT
-1303 MKAQGLN
+1303 MRAQGLQ
-1310 LGKPAAPVQKPK
+1310 LGAPKPK
-1322 PSAPFQESLFKQEAN
+1322 APAKPSKPQAPFQESLFK
-1337 TPAFKR
+1337 
-1343 WFGDSKVVDA
+1343 
-1353 NGKPLVVYHG
+1353 
-1363 TSVRPDAGA
+1363 
-1372 VKGMGDIMAFDRM
+1372 
-1385 FTTQFRAPSI
+1385 
-1395 DTVGSFFST
+1395 
-1404 NPGEGGA
+1404 
-1411 QMYSG
+1411 
-1416 TGEGAAVYPV
+1416 
-1426 YLSIKDPYTTTF
+1426 
-1438 ETMLRRARIM
+1438 
-1448 ENGVDD
+1448 
-1454 GRKIGAKEVE
+1454 
-1464 ALRKFLKEFG
+1464 
-1474 KDGIHIKADPKGGEF
+1474 
-1489 GNQDVWIALEPEQI
+1489 
-1503 KSATG
+1503 
-1508 NRGVFDAENADILSK
+1508 
-1523 GAGTNPTSV
+1523 GAGTPTSV

-1552 GYAQKIKQSWDN
+1552 GYAQKVRQSWDN
-1564 ARDNPK
+1564 AKDNPK
-1570 ATAEAGRD
+1570 ATVEAARD
-1578 GFRRFADQVQTWA
+1578 GFRRFADRIQTYA

-1609 MLGQEEKIGL
+1609 TLGQEEKIGL

-1631 DAISNLFLRMGNVK
+1631 DAIANLFLRMGDIK

-1652 WEGVQDKNNFIS
+1652 WEGVEDKNNFIT

-1678 SKPQIELV
+1678 DKPQIELV
-1686 AHTAFEAKRTRSL
+1686 AHTAFEAKRTKSL
-1699 VEFNTNLDAQVQE
+1699 IEFNNNLDAQVQE

-1738 LREKAKFIHM
+1738 MREKAKFIHM

-1758 QFELMPELNEAVD
+1758 QFELMPELNDAVE

-1805 PFFRE
+1805 PFYRE

-1843 DIFDNMVR
+1843 DIFDNMIR

-1881 VEGMKDGDNV
+1881 VEGKKDGDNV
-1891 VRVWQDGQENYYDM
+1891 VRVWDGGQEQFYDM
-1905 EDPMFMQAF
+1905 EDPMFMEAF

-1923 TIRWMAKM
+1923 TIRWAAKM

-1943 LFAVS
+1943 LFALS
-1948 QIPQDSFAAMFS
+1948 QVPQDSFAAMFS

-1971 PFRAVKEFIQTLRG
+1971 PVRAVKEFIQTLRG

-2020 PAKGLWGNVKDKL
+2020 PAKGLWGKVKDQL

-2048 YNAALDQGLS
+2048 YTAALDQGLS

-2072 RRRGTSKML
+2072 RRRGTSQIL
-2081 NLAGQV
+2081 SFAGQV

-2123 GTTASVFALSVLY
+2123 GTTASVFALSILY
-2136 AMMNGDDEDYLR
+2136 AMMNGDDEDYQK

-2185 MMLTDKGF
+2185 MILTDKGY

-2220 VKPIAEVL
+2220 VKPLAEVL

-2239 VGMYQQKKEI
+2239 VGTYQKKKEI
-2249 ERQFDDTTSELAK
+2249 ERQFDDSTSELAK
-2262 VFGRS
+2262 VIGRADV
-2267 GLISPIAIDH
+2267 ISPIAVDH
-2277 LVRGMFGSAGGLV
+2277 LIRGMFGSAGGLV
-2290 LYATNPFLWNI
+2290 LYATNPFLWHV

-2309 SISMKDA
+2309 SLSVRDA

-2325 FITKEYESGLK
+2325 FVTKEYETGLK

-2343 EEVDRAASTLTDL
+2343 EEVDRAANTLTDL
-2356 KDRNPEDI
+2356 KQRNPEDI

-2380 PTVNRIN
+2380 PMVNQIN
-2387 TQLSTIRKSISTIA
+2387 SQLSTIRKSISTIT
-2401 NSSMSADEKEARI
+2401 NSTLPADVKEARI
-2414 KQLRATEDKMLQG
+2414 KQLRANEEKMLKG
-2427 INLKKLREMA
+2427 VNLKKLREMA

>member
-38 SFMERSKQAFKTGLE
+38 GFIDRSKQAFKTGLE
-53 QIPESIAGIELG
+53 QIPESLAGIELG
-65 GRAALGQKA
+65 GRAALGQKE
-74 EASKQAAAIRA
+74 EASRQAAAIRA
-85 EEQQQKPIQA
+85 QEQQQKPIA
-95 ITYEEL
+95 PITYEEL
-101 EQTYGKDGAIEVLK
+101 EKTYGKDGAIEVLK
-115 KLPAYVSE
+115 KLPAYISE
-123 QILSNA
+123 QILQSA

-145 TSPVGGLLAGIG
+145 TSPLGGLLAGIG

-165 QFMRRQAKEGA
+165 QFMRRQAQEGA
-176 TGETLEPGKAAATAA
+176 TGETLAPGKAAAVAA
-191 VTAPIGFFADKFL
+191 ATAPIGFFADKFL
-204 AGLGKFPPKI
+204 IGLGKFPPKI

-220 AELAKRAGQS
+220 AELAKRTGQS

-257 RWQAGLPLDTED
+257 RYQAGLPLDTED

-277 FAGAATVGGV
+277 FAGAAAVGGV
-287 GGAAARGLAGKP
+287 GGATARALGGQPALPKP
-299 VVQKPTDELKDESKG
+299 EEESKG
-314 LPTPMD
+314 LPTPME

-335 ANRALALREEAIQ
+335 ANRALAMREEAIQ
-348 TDQENRLAQ
+348 ADEQRRLAQ
-357 QMAEE
+357 KMAEE
-362 QRMASAQERARSMQG
+362 QRMADAQERARSMQG
-377 FGSPAGANLQMMGR
+377 FATPAGGNLQMMGQ
-391 VRADE
+391 VRADQ
-396 QAAIKQ
+396 QAAVKQ
-402 QQREEIAV
+402 QQREQVAA

-418 QNQIKQIQNTT
+418 QDQIKEIENTTYSNDPVANQIM
-429 FSTDPVSNQIT
+429 

-447 IAEQQPQPEIVEQ
+447 FAEQQPQGQVIEETPAEV
-460 APPEIT
+460 T

-478 FASPATTNQQMLD
+478 FASPATTNQEMLG
-491 ATRQRQAEEIKSV
+491 ATRKRQADEIKAA
-504 EVDKKKRIK
+504 ETAKKKRIK
-513 EIEKTVFS
+513 EIQNTVYS
-521 SDPLANELAKRKT
+521 PDPLANELAKRKI
-534 LEQEGLVEPIKE
+534 LEQEGLVEAGKQEAQIEEE
-546 APVVEEGLEPPPG
+546 APPVEEGLEPPSG

-572 APIDQETKQEDQAI
+572 APIDQATKEEDRAT
-586 LKTLKEQEKEIRS
+586 LKALKEQEKEIRS

-612 RVLAGRLDPA
+612 RILAGRLDRS
-622 EVSEFG
+622 ELSEFG
-628 DKNSPSDKKL
+628 DKNSDADKKL
-638 MSNTGGASLDDIVSN
+638 ISNTGGASLDDIVSD

-659 LPTELHRG
+659 LPIELHRG
-667 TEVEANEVAEET
+667 TDIEMNEVAEET

-688 YIRELLRSN
+688 YIRDLLRTN
-697 QNMPFKSQQIIQ
+697 QNMPYQSQRIIRE
-709 QANLRHDEVLKLID
+709 ANLRHDEVLRLID

-748 AGETTTEGETGTAGR
+748 AGEAATEGETGTSGR
-763 GKETAG
+763 GEETAG
-769 TEEVTG
+769 TEEV
-775 AAKEKPKPEKQA
+775 KEEKPKPKKQA
-787 PAETTAETTAEQPPI
+787 PAETPAGQPPI

-841 YYTPIG
+841 YYTPIA

-853 LEAPIDSDLMFDILT
+853 LEAPIDNALMADILL

-874 KPAQLVNAPIK
+874 KKPELIDAPIAN
-885 DGTRVGLRMDIP
+885 GTRVGLRMDIP

-978 SNALFKRIK
+978 SNVLFKRVK
-987 SLLNDPE
+987 NLLNDPE

-1008 YDRTSKNPVES
+1008 YDRASRRPVES

-1028 FVLAKNVKFGDR
+1028 FVLAKNVKFGEMAD
-1040 AEYLYSTDKGGTTI
+1040 YLYSANKGPSNIVVT
-1054 AVSPEARRIQDELT
+1054 PEARRIQDELT
-1068 GKSFMEMGEWTV
+1068 GKSFIEMGQWTV
-1080 RNARNDAEKHFAQKA
+1080 RNARNDAEKYFAQKA
-1095 LKVVRALEKQGV
+1095 LNVVRALEKQGV
-1107 EFTFEVQGGKSR
+1107 EFTFEVQGGDSR
-1119 NDRLFQ
+1119 SKKLYRAQ
-1125 SNGVASFLFSKKGDI
+1125 GVASFLAGKDAKSTQI
-1140 NSRVRIDLN
+1140 RIDLN
-1149 GAPVLENQLGYPSG
+1149 GVPVLENQLGYPSG

-1171 EFMHA
+1171 EFMHT
-1176 ATRTQNRFLSASH
+1176 ATRLQNHFLPATH
-1189 PAVKELNNLFR
+1189 PAVKELNSLFR

-1208 QVKNKTLPDSMQKI
+1208 QVRNKTLPESMMKV
-1222 YKRQTNNLQDPDELL
+1222 YKDQTNNLESPDELL

-1250 STIKVGDKTAFE
+1250 STIKVGDKTAFD
-1262 KIVDIVRRVL
+1262 KIVEVVRRML
-1272 GISPDYESALD
+1272 GISPEFESALD

-1291 ILDIDVKDIDTA
+1291 ILDIDVQDIDTT
-1303 MKAQGLN
+1303 MRAQGLQ
-1310 LGKPAAPVQKPK
+1310 LGAPKPK
-1322 PSAPFQESLFKQEAN
+1322 APAKPPKPQAPFQESLFK
-1337 TPAFKR
+1337 
-1343 WFGDSKVVDA
+1343 
-1353 NGKPLVVYHG
+1353 
-1363 TSVRPDAGA
+1363 
-1372 VKGMGDIMAFDRM
+1372 
-1385 FTTQFRAPSI
+1385 
-1395 DTVGSFFST
+1395 
-1404 NPGEGGA
+1404 
-1411 QMYSG
+1411 
-1416 TGEGAAVYPV
+1416 
-1426 YLSIKDPYTTTF
+1426 
-1438 ETMLRRARIM
+1438 
-1448 ENGVDD
+1448 
-1454 GRKIGAKEVE
+1454 
-1464 ALRKFLKEFG
+1464 
-1474 KDGIHIKADPKGGEF
+1474 
-1489 GNQDVWIALEPEQI
+1489 
-1503 KSATG
+1503 
-1508 NRGVFDAENADILSK
+1508 
-1523 GAGTNPTSV
+1523 GAGTPTSV

-1552 GYAQKIKQSWDN
+1552 GYKEKIRQSWDN
-1564 ARDNPK
+1564 AKDNPK
-1570 ATAEAGRD
+1570 ATATAARD
-1578 GFRRFADQVQTWA
+1578 GFRRFSDRIQTYA

-1609 MLGQEEKIGL
+1609 TLGQEEKIGL

-1631 DAISNLFLRMGNVK
+1631 DAIANLFLRMGNVK
-1645 YNKELHK
+1645 YNKKLHK
-1652 WEGVQDKNNFIS
+1652 WEGIEDKNNFIT

-1678 SKPQIELV
+1678 DKAQIELA
-1686 AHTAFEAKRTRSL
+1686 AHTAFEAKRTKSL
-1699 VEFNTNLDAQVQE
+1699 VEFNKNLDAQVQE

-1738 LREKAKFIHM
+1738 MRQKEKFIHM
-1748 EPAEIQAGLS
+1748 DESQIRGGLS
-1758 QFELMPELNEAVD
+1758 QFELMPELNQAVE

-1789 WTPEEAE
+1789 WTPDEAE

-1843 DIFDNMVR
+1843 DIFDNMIR

-1876 GLAKK
+1876 GLARKIKDVESKENLGVVGVDEDNKPIIGK
-1881 VEGMKDGDNV
+1881 VSGGAKAFNSLKQAAAANKDVDGYEVVEFKDEEGKTKYFLTPDVSRENV
-1891 VRVWQDGQENYYDM
+1891 VKVWDGGKQIEYSM
-1905 EDPMFMQAF
+1905 EDPMFMEAF

-1931 ADILRSSVVLNP
+1931 ADVLRSSVVLNP
-1943 LFAVS
+1943 LFALS
-1948 QIPQDSFAAMFS
+1948 QVPQDSFAAMFS

-1971 PFRAVKEFIQTLRG
+1971 PVRAVKEFIQTLRG
-1985 KSTAHEELKN
+1985 KSRAHEELKN

-2000 VRDFSSAMVRL
+2000 VRDFSSAMVRI
-2011 DTEIAAGLK
+2011 DTEIAAGLR
-2020 PAKGLWGNVKDKL
+2020 PAKGLWGTVKDKL
-2033 SHFAMASDNAVRQAT
+2033 THFAMASDNAVRQAT
-2048 YNAALDQGLS
+2048 YTAAMDQGLS
-2058 KAEALEKAFEIFNV
+2058 QAEALEKAFEIFNV
-2072 RRRGTSKML
+2072 RRRGTSQFL
-2081 NLAGQV
+2081 SFAGQV

-2110 SPTQRDAAYKVLF
+2110 SPTQRDAAYKVLLS
-2123 GTTASVFALSVLY
+2123 TTGSVFALSFLY
-2136 AMMNGDDEDYLR
+2136 AMMNGDDEDYLT

-2185 MMLTDKGF
+2185 MLLTDKGF

-2220 VKPIAEVL
+2220 VKPLAEVL

-2239 VGMYQQKKEI
+2239 VGTYQKKKEI
-2249 ERQFDDTTSELAK
+2249 ERQFDDNTSELAK
-2262 VFGRS
+2262 VFGQS
-2267 GLISPIAIDH
+2267 GVISPIAVDH
-2277 LVRGMFGSAGGLV
+2277 LIRGMFGSAGGLV
-2290 LYATNPFLWNI
+2290 LYATNPFLWHV

-2309 SISMKDA
+2309 SISMRDA

-2325 FITKEYESGLK
+2325 FVTKEYETGLK

-2343 EEVDRAASTLTDL
+2343 EEVDRAANTLTDL
-2356 KDRNPEDI
+2356 KQRNPEDI

-2371 KVRARLGLA
+2371 KVRARLGLS
-2380 PTVNRIN
+2380 PVVNQIN
-2387 TQLSTIRKSISTIA
+2387 SQLSTIRKSISTIT
-2401 NSSMSADEKEARI
+2401 NSTLPADVKEARI
-2414 KQLRATEDKMLQG
+2414 KQLRATEEKMLKG
-2427 INLKKLREMA
+2427 VNLKKLREMA

>member
-27 IENDI
+27 IETDI
-32 LKKPEP
+32 LKKPAP
-38 SFMERSKQAFKTGLE
+38 GFIDRSKQAFKTGLE
-53 QIPESIAGIELG
+53 QIPESLAGIELG
-65 GRAALGQKA
+65 GRAALGQKE
-74 EASKQAAAIRA
+74 EASRQAAAIRA
-85 EEQQQKPIQA
+85 QEQQQKPIA
-95 ITYEEL
+95 PITYEEL
-101 EQTYGKDGAIEVLK
+101 EKTYGKDGAIEVLK
-115 KLPAYVSE
+115 KLPSYISE
-123 QILSNA
+123 QILQSA

-145 TSPVGGLLAGIG
+145 TTPLGGLLAGIG

-165 QFMRRQAKEGA
+165 QFMRRQAQEGA
-176 TGETLEPGKAAATAA
+176 TGETLAPGKAAAVAA
-191 VTAPIGFFADKFL
+191 ATAPIGFFADKFL
-204 AGLGKFPPKI
+204 IGLGKFPPKI

-220 AELAKRAGQS
+220 AELAKRTGQS

-257 RWQAGLPLDTED
+257 RYQAGLPLDTED

-277 FAGAATVGGV
+277 FAGAAAVGGV

-299 VVQKPTDELKDESKG
+299 AIPPEREEPKG
-314 LPTPMD
+314 LPTPME

-335 ANRALALREEAIQ
+335 ANRALAMREEAIQ
-348 TDQENRLAQ
+348 ADEQRRLAQ

-377 FGSPAGANLQMMGR
+377 FATPAGGNLQMMGQ

-396 QAAIKQ
+396 RAAVKQ
-402 QQREEIAV
+402 QQRDQAAA
-410 EKARQKQI
+410 EKARLKQI
-418 QNQIKQIQNTT
+418 QDQIKEINNTVY
-429 FSTDPVSNQIT
+429 STDPVANQIM

-447 IAEQQPQPEIVEQ
+447 FAEQQPQQEQQADVTPEV
-460 APPEIT
+460 T

-491 ATRQRQAEEIKSV
+491 ASRKRQADEIKAA
-504 EVDKKKRIK
+504 ETAKKKRIK
-513 EIEKTVFS
+513 EIESTVFS
-521 SDPLANELAKRKT
+521 PDPLANELAKRKI
-534 LEQEGLVEPIKE
+534 LEAEGLVEPAKE
-546 APVVEEGLEPPPG
+546 EDKPAEVLAEEGLEPPPG

-572 APIDQETKQEDQAI
+572 APIDQETKEEDRAI

-612 RVLAGRLDPA
+612 RVLAGRLDQS
-622 EVSEFG
+622 EISEFG
-628 DKNSPSDKKL
+628 DKNSDADKKL
-638 MSNTGGASLDDIVSN
+638 ISNTGGASLDDIVSN

-659 LPTELHRG
+659 LPPDLHRG

-688 YIRELLRSN
+688 YIRNLLQTN
-697 QNMPFKSQQIIQ
+697 QNMPFQSQQIIQ
-709 QANLRHDEVLKLID
+709 QANLRHDEVLRLID

-748 AGETTTEGETGTAGR
+748 AGEAATEGETGTAGR

-769 TEEVTG
+769 TKEVKGTS
-775 AAKEKPKPEKQA
+775 KEKPKPEKQA
-787 PAETTAETTAEQPPI
+787 PAETTAGQPPI
-802 LKAPPDLKLKKGRN
+802 LKAPPDLKLKRGRN

-885 DGTRVGLRMDIP
+885 EGTRVGLRMDIP

-946 QERSFSVAQN
+946 QERSFSIAQN

-978 SNALFKRIK
+978 SNALFKRVK

-1008 YDRTSKNPVES
+1008 YDRTSKRPVES

-1028 FVLAKNVKFGDR
+1028 FVLAKNVKFGETAD
-1040 AEYLYSTDKGGTTI
+1040 YLYSKDAGAAPI

-1068 GKSFMEMGEWTV
+1068 GKSFMEMGQWTI

-1095 LKVVRALEKQGV
+1095 LNVVRALEKQGV

-1119 NDRLFQ
+1119 NPGLYQ
-1125 SNGVASFLFSKKGDI
+1125 ANGVTTFLFSKGDK

-1149 GAPVLENQLGYPSG
+1149 GVPVLENQRGYPSG

-1171 EFMHA
+1171 EFMHS
-1176 ATRTQNRFLSASH
+1176 ATRAQNRFLPASH
-1189 PAVKELNNLFR
+1189 PAVKELRSLFNI
-1200 TVVAEFNK
+1200 VVSEFNK
-1208 QVKNKTLPDSMQKI
+1208 QVKNGTLPQSMQKI
-1222 YKRQTNNLQDPDELL
+1222 AKKQTNNLDSPDELL
-1237 AWGLEDRDFQKWL
+1237 AWGLEDSDFQKWL
-1250 STIKVGDKTAFE
+1250 STIKVGEKTAFE
-1262 KIVDIVRRVL
+1262 KIVEIVRRVL
-1272 GISPDYESALD
+1272 GISPEYESALD
-1283 RLMKTTNE
+1283 RLMRTTNS
-1291 ILDIDVKDIDTA
+1291 ILDIDVQDIDTA
-1303 MKAQGLN
+1303 MKAQGLK
-1310 LGKPAAPVQKPK
+1310 LGQPKAPAQPPK
-1322 PSAPFQESLFKQEAN
+1322 PRVQIQESLFK
-1337 TPAFKR
+1337 
-1343 WFGDSKVVDA
+1343 G
-1353 NGKPLVVYHG
+1353 
-1363 TSVRPDAGA
+1363 AGA
-1372 VKGMGDIMAFDRM
+1372 
-1385 FTTQFRAPSI
+1385 
-1395 DTVGSFFST
+1395 
-1404 NPGEGGA
+1404 
-1411 QMYSG
+1411 
-1416 TGEGAAVYPV
+1416 
-1426 YLSIKDPYTTTF
+1426 
-1438 ETMLRRARIM
+1438 
-1448 ENGVDD
+1448 
-1454 GRKIGAKEVE
+1454 
-1464 ALRKFLKEFG
+1464 
-1474 KDGIHIKADPKGGEF
+1474 
-1489 GNQDVWIALEPEQI
+1489 
-1503 KSATG
+1503 
-1508 NRGVFDAENADILSK
+1508 
-1523 GAGTNPTSV
+1523 PTSV

-1542 MGRDV
+1542 MGREV

-1552 GYAQKIKQSWDN
+1552 GYKEKIKQSWDN
-1564 ARDNPK
+1564 AKDNPK
-1570 ATAEAGRD
+1570 ATAEAARD
-1578 GFRRFADQVQTWA
+1578 GFRRFSDQVQTWA

-1598 NNQIRREVMDS
+1598 NNQIRREVMGS

-1631 DAISNLFLRMGNVK
+1631 DAIANLFLRMGDIK

-1652 WEGVQDKNNFIS
+1652 WEGVEDKNNFIT

-1678 SKPQIELV
+1678 DKAQIELV
-1686 AHTAFEAKRTRSL
+1686 AHTAFEAKRTKSL

-1738 LREKAKFIHM
+1738 MKEKAKFIHM
-1748 EPAEIQAGLS
+1748 DEADIQAGLS
-1758 QFELMPELNEAVD
+1758 QFQLMPELNQAVE

-1835 KGSDKPVN
+1835 KGSAKPVN
-1843 DIFDNMVR
+1843 DIFDNMIR

-1876 GLAKK
+1876 GLARK
-1881 VEGMKDGDNV
+1881 VEGTKDGDNV
-1891 VRVWQDGQENYYDM
+1891 VRVWDGGQEQYYDM
-1905 EDPMFMQAF
+1905 EDPMFMEAF

-1943 LFAVS
+1943 LFALS
-1948 QIPQDSFAAMFS
+1948 QVPQDSFAAMFS

-1971 PFRAVKEFIQTLRG
+1971 PVRAVKEFIQTLRG

-2020 PAKGLWGNVKDKL
+2020 PAKGLWGKVKDQL

-2048 YNAALDQGLS
+2048 YTAALDQGLS

-2081 NLAGQV
+2081 SLAGQV

-2136 AMMNGDDEDYLR
+2136 AMMNGDDEDYMS

-2164 MSIPLRADMYALP
+2164 MSIPLRADLYALP

-2185 MMLTDKGF
+2185 MILTDKGY

-2220 VKPIAEVL
+2220 VKPLAEVL

-2239 VGMYQQKKEI
+2239 VGTYQKKKEI
-2249 ERQFDDTTSELAK
+2249 ERQFDDNTSELAK
-2262 VFGRS
+2262 VFGQS
-2267 GLISPIAIDH
+2267 GLISPIAVDH
-2277 LVRGMFGSAGGLV
+2277 LVRGLFGSAGGLV
-2290 LYATNPFLWNI
+2290 LYATNPFLWHV

-2309 SISMKDA
+2309 SVSMQDA

-2325 FITKEYESGLK
+2325 FVTKEYETGLK

-2343 EEVDRAASTLTDL
+2343 EEVDRAANTLTDL
-2356 KDRNPEDI
+2356 KQRNPEDI

-2371 KVRARLGLA
+2371 KVRARLGLS
-2380 PTVNRIN
+2380 PIVNTIN
-2387 TQLSTIRKSISTIA
+2387 TQLSTIRKSISTIT
-2401 NSSMSADEKEARI
+2401 NSTLPADVKAARI
-2414 KQLRATEDKMLQG
+2414 KQLRATEENMLK
-2427 INLKKLREMA
+2427 NVDLKKLREMA
-2437 QI
+2437 KI

>member
-1 MPIVNVPGVGQVRFP
+1 MPIVNVPGVGQVNFP
-16 DDMSQEDIINA
+16 DSMSKEDIINA

-38 SFMERSKQAFKTGLE
+38 GFIDRSKQAFKTGLE
-53 QIPESIAGIELG
+53 QIPESLAGIELG
-65 GRAALGQKA
+65 GRAALGQKE
-74 EASKQAAAIRA
+74 EASRQAAAIRA
-85 EEQQQKPIQA
+85 QEQQQKPIA
-95 ITYEEL
+95 PITYEEL
-101 EQTYGKDGAIEVLK
+101 EKTYGKDGAIEVLK
-115 KLPAYVSE
+115 KLPAYISE
-123 QILSNA
+123 QILQSA

-145 TSPVGGLLAGIG
+145 TSPLGGLLAGIG

-165 QFMRRQAKEGA
+165 QFMRRQAQEGA
-176 TGETLEPGKAAATAA
+176 TGETLAPGKAAAVAA
-191 VTAPIGFFADKFL
+191 ATAPIGFFADKFL
-204 AGLGKFPPKI
+204 IGLGKFPPKI

-220 AELAKRAGQS
+220 AELAKRTGQS

-257 RWQAGLPLDTED
+257 RYQAGLALDTED
-269 AYKEYKEA
+269 AYREYKEA
-277 FAGAATVGGV
+277 FAGAAAVGGV
-287 GGAAARGLAGKP
+287 GGASARALGGQPALPKP
-299 VVQKPTDELKDESKG
+299 EEESKG
-314 LPTPMD
+314 LPTPME

-325 IFSAPPQGMD
+325 NFSAPPQGMD
-335 ANRALALREEAIQ
+335 ANRALGLREEAIQ
-348 TDQENRLAQ
+348 ADEQRRLAQ
-357 QMAEE
+357 QEAEE
-362 QRMASAQERARSMQG
+362 QRMAFSQARARGLPG
-377 FGSPAGANLQMMGR
+377 FGLPASGNLQMMGQ
-391 VRADE
+391 VRANE

-402 QQREEIAV
+402 QQREEASA
-410 EKARQKQI
+410 EKARKQQI
-418 QNQIKQIQNTT
+418 QYQINDIQGTT
-429 FSTDPVSNQIT
+429 FSADPVANQIT

-447 IAEQQPQPEIVEQ
+447 IAQQQPQQQQQ
-460 APPEIT
+460 ADVAPEIT
-466 PAKPTAMSQMAG
+466 PVKPTAMSQMAG
-478 FASPATTNQQMLD
+478 FGSPAATNQQMLD
-491 ATRQRQAEEIKSV
+491 ATRQRQADEIKGA
-504 EVDKKKRIK
+504 ETAKKKRIK

-521 SDPLANELAKRKT
+521 PDPLANELAKRKI
-534 LEQEGLVEPIKE
+534 LEAEGLVEPAEKE
-546 APVVEEGLEPPPG
+546 AKPAEILVDENLEPPSG

-572 APIDQETKQEDQAI
+572 APIDQETKEEDRLNIKA
-586 LKTLKEQEKEIRS
+586 LKEQEKEIRS

-612 RVLAGRLDPA
+612 RVLAGRLDQS
-622 EVSEFG
+622 ELSEFG
-628 DKNSPSDKKL
+628 DKNSDADKKL
-638 MSNTGGASLDDIVSN
+638 ISNTGGASLDDIVSN

-659 LPTELHRG
+659 LPPDLHRG
-667 TEVEANEVAEET
+667 TEVEANEVADET
-679 ADKSFRATE
+679 ADKSSRATE
-688 YIRELLRSN
+688 YIRNLLQTN
-697 QNMPFKSQQIIQ
+697 QNMPFQSQQIIQ
-709 QANLRHDEVLKLID
+709 QANLRHDEVLRLID

-748 AGETTTEGETGTAGR
+748 AGEAATEGETGTAGG

-769 TEEVTG
+769 TKEVKGTS
-775 AAKEKPKPEKQA
+775 KEKAKPEKQA
-787 PAETTAETTAEQPPI
+787 PAETPAEQPPI

-847 PVLGSN
+847 PVLGSK

-885 DGTRVGLRMDIP
+885 EGTRVGLRMDIP

-946 QERSFSVAQN
+946 QERSFSIAQN

-1008 YDRTSKNPVES
+1008 YDRTSKRPVES

-1028 FVLAKNVKFGDR
+1028 FVLAKNVKYGETAD
-1040 AEYLYSTDKGGTTI
+1040 YLYSANKGPSTI
-1054 AVSPEARRIQDELT
+1054 AVSPEAKRIQDELT
-1068 GKSFMEMGEWTV
+1068 GKSFIEMGQWTV
-1080 RNARNDAEKHFAQKA
+1080 RNARNDAEKYFAQKA
-1095 LKVVRALEKQGV
+1095 LNVVRALEKQGV
-1107 EFTFEVQGGKSR
+1107 EFTFEVQGGDSR
-1119 NDRLFQ
+1119 NSRLYRAQ
-1125 SNGVASFLFSKKGDI
+1125 GVASFLAGKDAKGTQI
-1140 NSRVRIDLN
+1140 RIDLN
-1149 GAPVLENQLGYPSG
+1149 GVPVLENQLGYPSG

-1171 EFMHA
+1171 EFMHT
-1176 ATRTQNRFLSASH
+1176 ATRLQNRFLPATH
-1189 PAVKELNNLFR
+1189 PAVKELNSLFR

-1208 QVKNKTLPDSMQKI
+1208 QVRNKTLPESMMKV
-1222 YKRQTNNLQDPDELL
+1222 YKDQTNNLESPDELL

-1250 STIKVGDKTAFE
+1250 STIKVGDKTAFD
-1262 KIVDIVRRVL
+1262 KIVEVVRRML
-1272 GISPDYESALD
+1272 GISPEFESALD

-1291 ILDIDVKDIDTA
+1291 ILDIDVQDIDTT
-1303 MKAQGLN
+1303 MRAQGLQ
-1310 LGKPAAPVQKPK
+1310 LGAPKPK
-1322 PSAPFQESLFKQEAN
+1322 APAKPPKPQAPFQESLFKGA
-1337 TPAFKR
+1337 TP
-1343 WFGDSKVVDA
+1343 
-1353 NGKPLVVYHG
+1353 N
-1363 TSVRPDAGA
+1363 
-1372 VKGMGDIMAFDRM
+1372 
-1385 FTTQFRAPSI
+1385 
-1395 DTVGSFFST
+1395 
-1404 NPGEGGA
+1404 
-1411 QMYSG
+1411 
-1416 TGEGAAVYPV
+1416 
-1426 YLSIKDPYTTTF
+1426 
-1438 ETMLRRARIM
+1438 
-1448 ENGVDD
+1448 
-1454 GRKIGAKEVE
+1454 
-1464 ALRKFLKEFG
+1464 
-1474 KDGIHIKADPKGGEF
+1474 
-1489 GNQDVWIALEPEQI
+1489 
-1503 KSATG
+1503 
-1508 NRGVFDAENADILSK
+1508 
-1523 GAGTNPTSV
+1523 SV

-1552 GYAQKIKQSWDN
+1552 GYKEKIRQSWDN
-1564 ARDNPK
+1564 AKDNPK
-1570 ATAEAGRD
+1570 ATATAARD
-1578 GFRRFADQVQTWA
+1578 GFRRFSDRIQTYA

-1609 MLGQEEKIGL
+1609 TLGQEEKIGL

-1631 DAISNLFLRMGNVK
+1631 DAIANLFLRMGNVK

-1652 WEGVQDKNNFIS
+1652 WEGIEDKNNFIT

-1678 SKPQIELV
+1678 DKAQIELA
-1686 AHTAFEAKRTRSL
+1686 AHTAFEAKRTKSL
-1699 VEFNTNLDAQVQE
+1699 VEFNKNLDAQVQE

-1738 LREKAKFIHM
+1738 MRQKEKFIHM
-1748 EPAEIQAGLS
+1748 DESQIRGGMT
-1758 QFELMPELNEAVD
+1758 QFELMPELNQAVE

-1789 WTPEEAE
+1789 WTPDEAE

-1843 DIFDNMVR
+1843 DIFDNMIR
-1851 WTQYAVNRSV
+1851 WTQYSVNRAV

-1881 VEGMKDGDNV
+1881 VEGKKDGDNV
-1891 VRVWQDGQENYYDM
+1891 VRVWDGGQEQFYDM
-1905 EDPMFMQAF
+1905 EDPMFMEAF

-1931 ADILRSSVVLNP
+1931 ADVLRSSVVLNP
-1943 LFAVS
+1943 LFALS
-1948 QIPQDSFAAMFS
+1948 QVPQDSFAAMFS

-1971 PFRAVKEFIQTLRG
+1971 PVRAVKEFIQTLRG

-2033 SHFAMASDNAVRQAT
+2033 THFAMASDNAVRQAT
-2048 YNAALDQGLS
+2048 YTAALDQGLS

-2072 RRRGTSKML
+2072 RRRGTSQML
-2081 NLAGQV
+2081 SFAGQV

-2123 GTTASVFALSVLY
+2123 GTTASVFALSFLY
-2136 AMMNGDDEDYLR
+2136 AMMNGDDEDYLT

-2185 MMLTDKGF
+2185 MLLTDKGF

-2220 VKPIAEVL
+2220 VKPLAEVL

-2239 VGMYQQKKEI
+2239 VGTYQKKKEI
-2249 ERQFDDTTSELAK
+2249 ERQFDDNTSELAK
-2262 VFGRS
+2262 VFGQS
-2267 GLISPIAIDH
+2267 GVISPIAVDH
-2277 LVRGMFGSAGGLV
+2277 LIRGMFGSAGGLV
-2290 LYATNPFLWNI
+2290 LYATNPFLWHV

-2309 SISMKDA
+2309 SISMRDA

-2325 FITKEYESGLK
+2325 FVTKEYETGLK

-2343 EEVDRAASTLTDL
+2343 EEVDRAANTLTDL
-2356 KDRNPEDI
+2356 KQRNPEDI

-2371 KVRARLGLA
+2371 KVRARLGLS
-2380 PTVNRIN
+2380 PVVNQIN
-2387 TQLSTIRKSISTIA
+2387 SQLSTIRKSISTIT
-2401 NSSMSADEKEARI
+2401 NSSLPADVKEARI
-2414 KQLRATEDKMLQG
+2414 KQLRATEEKMLKG
-2427 INLKKLREMA
+2427 VNLKKLREMA

>member
-38 SFMERSKQAFKTGLE
+38 GFIDRSKQAFQTGLE
-53 QIPESIAGIELG
+53 QIPASLAGIELG
-65 GRAALGQKA
+65 GRAALGQKE
-74 EASKQAAAIRA
+74 EASRQAAAIRA
-85 EEQQQKPIQA
+85 QEQQQKPIA
-95 ITYEEL
+95 PISYEEL
-101 EQTYGKDGAIEVLK
+101 EKTYGKDGAIEVLK
-115 KLPAYVSE
+115 KLPAYISE
-123 QILSNA
+123 QILQSA

-145 TSPVGGLLAGIG
+145 TSPLGGLLAGIG

-165 QFMRRQAKEGA
+165 QFMRRQATEGA
-176 TGETLEPGKAAATAA
+176 TGETLAPGKAAAVAA
-191 VTAPIGFFADKFL
+191 ATAPIGFFADKFL
-204 AGLGKFPPKI
+204 IGLGKFPNKI

-220 AELAKRAGQS
+220 AELAKRTGQS

-257 RWQAGLPLDTED
+257 RYQAGLPLDTED
-269 AYKEYKEA
+269 AYREYKEA
-277 FAGAATVGGV
+277 FAGAAAVGGV

-299 VVQKPTDELKDESKG
+299 AMPKPEEESKG
-314 LPTPMD
+314 LPTPME

-325 IFSAPPQGMD
+325 NFSAPPQGMD
-335 ANRALALREEAIQ
+335 ANRALAMREEAIQ
-348 TDQENRLAQ
+348 ADEQRRLAQ

-377 FGSPAGANLQMMGR
+377 FATPAGGNLQMMGQ
-391 VRADE
+391 VRADQ
-396 QAAIKQ
+396 QAAVKQ
-402 QQREEIAV
+402 QQREQVAA

-418 QNQIKQIQNTT
+418 QDQIKEIENTVYSSDPVANQIM
-429 FSTDPVSNQIT
+429 

-447 IAEQQPQPEIVEQ
+447 FAEQQPQGQVIEEVPAEV
-460 APPEIT
+460 T

-478 FASPATTNQQMLD
+478 FASPATTNQEMLG
-491 ATRQRQAEEIKSV
+491 ATRKRQADEIKAA
-504 EVDKKKRIK
+504 ETAKKKRIK
-513 EIEKTVFS
+513 EIQNTVYS
-521 SDPLANELAKRKT
+521 PDPLANELAKRKI
-534 LEQEGLVEPIKE
+534 LEQEGLVEAVKQEAKTEEE
-546 APVVEEGLEPPPG
+546 APPVDENLEPPSG

-572 APIDQETKQEDQAI
+572 APIDQATKEEDRLNIKA
-586 LKTLKEQEKEIRS
+586 LKEQEKEIRS

-612 RVLAGRLDPA
+612 RILAGRLDQS
-622 EVSEFG
+622 ELSEFG
-628 DKNSPSDKKL
+628 DKNSDADKKL
-638 MSNTGGASLDDIVSN
+638 ISNTGGASLDDIVSD

-659 LPTELHRG
+659 LPIELHRG
-667 TEVEANEVAEET
+667 TDIEANEVAEET

-688 YIRELLRSN
+688 YVRDLLRTN
-697 QNMPFKSQQIIQ
+697 QNMPYQSQRIIRE
-709 QANLRHDEVLKLID
+709 ANLRHDEVLRLID

-748 AGETTTEGETGTAGR
+748 AGEAATEGETGTSGR
-763 GKETAG
+763 GEETAG
-769 TEEVTG
+769 TEEV
-775 AAKEKPKPEKQA
+775 KEEKPKPKKQA
-787 PAETTAETTAEQPPI
+787 PAETPAEQPPE
-802 LKAPPDLKLKKGRN
+802 LKPPEGFKAKEGRN

-821 AARELAAKKITR
+821 AARELQAGRITK
-833 EEFDRYVD
+833 EQYDKYVD
-841 YYTPIG
+841 AYMPIG
-847 PVLGSN
+847 TIPNPEPPMSQSDMRDVLQKN
-853 LEAPIDSDLMFDILT
+853 QLP
-868 TKIKQK
+868 KI
-874 KPAQLVNAPIK
+874 NAPIA
-885 DGTRVGLRMDIP
+885 DGTPVGLRMDIN
-897 ALDWGRANGVNGSV
+897 ALNRSRARGLTGSV
-911 VSVHEG
+911 VAIHPEN
-917 TNPNNKNT
+917 NPNSP
-925 GDNISYRS
+925 ISYSSAARIQNVKFS
-933 TGHIKNVVFAPRD
+933 IRNEKAAMKVATQAEPTISKTGNVTP
-946 QERSFSVAQN
+946 QGN
-956 IPGRKSEKTP
+956 KSP
-966 QQTIE
+966 QQTME
-971 GNWINTP
+971 GNWVNITP
-978 SNALFKRIK
+978 KEAYAMVQRLLKDK
-987 SLLNDPE
+987 S
-994 WSQVSLDP
+994 WSQVSFDP
-1002 LRHAYF
+1002 LRHSYF
-1008 YDRTSKNPVES
+1008 YDRATKRPVVA
-1019 ADEVLQVGR
+1019 ADDAIQIGR
-1028 FVLAKNVKFGDR
+1028 FVLAKNVEFAPR
-1040 AEYLYSTDKGGTTI
+1040 EEFLYSANKGPSNI
-1054 AVSPEARRIQDELT
+1054 VVSPEAKRIQDELT
-1068 GKSFMEMGEWTV
+1068 GKSFIEMGQWTV
-1080 RNARNDAEKHFAQKA
+1080 RNARNNAEKYFAQKA
-1095 LKVVRALEKQGV
+1095 LNVVRALEKQGV
-1107 EFTFEVQGGKSR
+1107 EFTFEVQGGDSR
-1119 NDRLFQ
+1119 STKLYRAQ
-1125 SNGVASFLFSKKGDI
+1125 GVASFLAGKDAKGTQ
-1140 NSRVRIDLN
+1140 VRIDLN
-1149 GAPVLENQLGYPSG
+1149 GVPVLENQRGYPSG

-1171 EFMHA
+1171 EFMHT
-1176 ATRTQNRFLSASH
+1176 ATRLQNRFLPATH
-1189 PAVKELNNLFR
+1189 PAVKELNSLFR

-1208 QVKNKTLPDSMQKI
+1208 QVRNKTLPESMMKV
-1222 YKRQTNNLQDPDELL
+1222 YKDQTNNLESPDELL
-1237 AWGLEDRDFQKWL
+1237 AWGLEDSDFQKWL
-1250 STIKVGDKTAFE
+1250 STIKVGEKTAFE
-1262 KIVDIVRRVL
+1262 KIVEIVRRVL
-1272 GISPDYESALD
+1272 GISPEYESALD
-1283 RLMKTTNE
+1283 RLMRTTNS
-1291 ILDIDVKDIDTA
+1291 ILDIDVQDIDTA
-1303 MKAQGLN
+1303 MKAQGLK
-1310 LGKPAAPVQKPK
+1310 LGQPKAPAKPTKPQ
-1322 PSAPFQESLFKQEAN
+1322 APFQESLFKGA
-1337 TPAFKR
+1337 TP
-1343 WFGDSKVVDA
+1343 
-1353 NGKPLVVYHG
+1353 N
-1363 TSVRPDAGA
+1363 
-1372 VKGMGDIMAFDRM
+1372 
-1385 FTTQFRAPSI
+1385 
-1395 DTVGSFFST
+1395 
-1404 NPGEGGA
+1404 
-1411 QMYSG
+1411 
-1416 TGEGAAVYPV
+1416 
-1426 YLSIKDPYTTTF
+1426 
-1438 ETMLRRARIM
+1438 
-1448 ENGVDD
+1448 
-1454 GRKIGAKEVE
+1454 
-1464 ALRKFLKEFG
+1464 
-1474 KDGIHIKADPKGGEF
+1474 
-1489 GNQDVWIALEPEQI
+1489 
-1503 KSATG
+1503 
-1508 NRGVFDAENADILSK
+1508 
-1523 GAGTNPTSV
+1523 SV

-1552 GYAQKIKQSWDN
+1552 GYAQKIRQSWDN
-1564 ARDNPK
+1564 AKDNPK
-1570 ATAEAGRD
+1570 ATAEAARD
-1578 GFRRFADQVQTWA
+1578 GFRRFSDQIQTYA
-1591 FSSDAAL
+1591 FSSDAGL
-1598 NNQIRREVMDS
+1598 NNQIRREVMAS
-1609 MLGQEEKIGL
+1609 TLGQEEKIGL

-1631 DAISNLFLRMGNVK
+1631 DAIANLFLRMGDIK

-1652 WEGVQDKNNFIS
+1652 WEGIEDKNNFIT

-1678 SKPQIELV
+1678 DKPQIELV
-1686 AHTAFEAKRTRSL
+1686 AHTAFEAKRTKSL

-1738 LREKAKFIHM
+1738 MREKAKFIHM

-1758 QFELMPELNEAVD
+1758 QFQLMPELNQAVE

-1789 WTPEEAE
+1789 WTPDEAE

-1843 DIFDNMVR
+1843 DIFDNMIR

-1881 VEGMKDGDNV
+1881 VESTKDGKNV
-1891 VRVWQDGQENYYDM
+1891 VRVWKDGQESFYDM
-1905 EDPMFMQAF
+1905 EDPMFMEAF

-1923 TIRWMAKM
+1923 TIRWAAKM

-1948 QIPQDSFAAMFS
+1948 QVPQDSFAAMFS

-2011 DTEIAAGLK
+2011 DTEIAAGLR

-2033 SHFAMASDNAVRQAT
+2033 THFAMASDNAVRQAT
-2048 YNAALDQGLS
+2048 YTAALDQGLS

-2072 RRRGTSKML
+2072 RRRGSSKML

-2123 GTTASVFALSVLY
+2123 STTGSVFALSVLY
-2136 AMMNGDDEDYLR
+2136 AMMNGDDEDYLK

-2164 MSIPLRADMYALP
+2164 MSIPLRADLYALP

-2185 MMLTDKGF
+2185 MILTDKGY

-2206 LATSILS
+2206 LASSVLS

-2220 VKPIAEVL
+2220 IKPLVEIGI
-2228 TNYDFFQQKPL
+2228 NYDFFQQKPL
-2239 VGMYQQKKEI
+2239 IGTYQKKKEL
-2249 ERQFDDTTSELAK
+2249 ERQFEDSTSELAK
-2262 VFGRS
+2262 VLGRS
-2267 GLISPIAIDH
+2267 GLVSPIAVDH
-2277 LVRGMFGSAGGLV
+2277 FVRGMFGSAGGLV
-2290 LYATNPFLWNI
+2290 LYATNPFLWHV

-2309 SISMKDA
+2309 SISLQDA

-2325 FITKEYESGLK
+2325 FVTKEYETGLK

-2343 EEVDRAASTLTDL
+2343 EEVDRAANTLTDL
-2356 KDRNPEDI
+2356 KQRNPEDI

-2380 PTVNRIN
+2380 PMVNTIN
-2387 TQLSTIRKSISTIA
+2387 TQLSTIRKSISTIT
-2401 NSSMSADEKEARI
+2401 NSTLPADVKEARI
-2414 KQLRATEDKMLQG
+2414 KQLRATEEKMLKG
-2427 INLKKLREMA
+2427 VDLKKLREMA
-2437 QI
+2437 KI

>member
-1 MPIVNVPGVGQVRFP
+1 MPIVNVPGVGQVNFP
-16 DDMSQEDIINA
+16 DSMSQEDIINA

-32 LKKPEP
+32 LKKPAP
-38 SFMERSKQAFKTGLE
+38 GFIDRSKQAFKTGLE
-53 QIPESIAGIELG
+53 QIPESLAGIELG
-65 GRAALGQKA
+65 GRAALGQKD
-74 EASKQAAAIRA
+74 EAGRQAAAIRA
-85 EEQQQKPIQA
+85 QEQQQKPIA
-95 ITYEEL
+95 PISYEEL
-101 EQTYGKDGAIEVLK
+101 EKTYGKDGAIEVLK
-115 KLPAYVSE
+115 KLPSYISE
-123 QILSNA
+123 QILQSA

-145 TSPVGGLLAGIG
+145 TSPLGGLLTGVG
-157 TYGTQQFG
+157 TYGAQQFG
-165 QFMRRQAKEGA
+165 QFMRRQAAEGA
-176 TGETLEPGKAAATAA
+176 TGETLAPGKAAAFAA
-191 VTAPIGFFADKFL
+191 ATAPIGFFADKFL
-204 AGLGKFPPKI
+204 MGLGKFPPKI

-220 AELAKRAGQS
+220 AELAKRTGQS

-257 RWQAGLPLDTED
+257 RYQAGLPLDTED

-277 FAGAATVGGV
+277 FAGAAAVGGV

-299 VVQKPTDELKDESKG
+299 AIPPEREEPKG
-314 LPTPMD
+314 LPTPME

-325 IFSAPPQGMD
+325 IFSAPPQGMTAD
-335 ANRALALREEAIQ
+335 RALGLREEAIQ
-348 TDQENRLAQ
+348 ADEQRRLAQ

-362 QRMASAQERARSMQG
+362 QRMADAQERARSMQG
-377 FGSPAGANLQMMGR
+377 FATPAGGNLQMMGQ
-391 VRADE
+391 VRTDQ

-402 QQREEIAV
+402 QQREQAAA

-418 QNQIKQIQNTT
+418 QDQIKEIQNTVY
-429 FSTDPVSNQIT
+429 STDPVANQIT

-447 IAEQQPQPEIVEQ
+447 FAQQQPQDQVIEQ

-478 FASPATTNQQMLD
+478 FGSPATTNQQMLD
-491 ATRQRQAEEIKSV
+491 ASRKRQTDEIKAA
-504 EVDKKKRIK
+504 ETAKKKRIK
-513 EIEKTVFS
+513 EIENTVFS
-521 SDPLANELAKRKT
+521 PDPLANELAKRKI
-534 LEQEGLVEPIKE
+534 LEAEGLVEPEKE
-546 APVVEEGLEPPPG
+546 AAPEVLAEEGLEPPPG

-572 APIDQETKQEDQAI
+572 APIDQETKEEDRLNIKA
-586 LKTLKEQEKEIRS
+586 LKEQEKEIRS

-612 RVLAGRLDPA
+612 RVLAGRLDQS
-622 EVSEFG
+622 EISEFG
-628 DKNSPSDKKL
+628 DKNSDADKKL
-638 MSNTGGASLDDIVSN
+638 ISNTGGASLDDIVSN

-659 LPTELHRG
+659 LPPDLHRG

-688 YIRELLRSN
+688 YIRNLLQTN
-697 QNMPFKSQQIIQ
+697 QNMPFQSQQIIQ
-709 QANLRHDEVLKLID
+709 QANLRHDEVLRLID

-748 AGETTTEGETGTAGR
+748 AGEAATEGETGTAGR

-769 TEEVTG
+769 EEEV
-775 AAKEKPKPEKQA
+775 KEEKPEKQA
-787 PAETTAETTAEQPPI
+787 PAETPAGQPPV
-802 LKAPPDLKLKKGRN
+802 LEAPEGFKLSKGRN
-816 EQVVL
+816 EQVAL
-821 AARELAAKKITR
+821 AARKLAAGEISKA
-833 EEFDRYVD
+833 EFDQYVD
-841 YYTPIG
+841 FYTPINT
-847 PVLGSN
+847 VSSDK
-853 LEAPIDSDLMFDILT
+853 LESPIEDGLMFDILT
-868 TKIKQK
+868 TKIRQK
-874 KPAQLVNAPIK
+874 KPENLVNAPVA

-897 ALDWGRANGVNGSV
+897 ALEWGRKNGVNGSV
-911 VSVHEG
+911 VSVHKGSSEK
-917 TNPNNKNT
+917 NKT
-925 GDNISYRS
+925 ASSNISYRS

-946 QERSFSVAQN
+946 QERSFGVAQSLT
-956 IPGRKSEKTP
+956 GQDGEKTP

-978 SNALFKRIK
+978 PDKTFKLIK
-987 SLLNDPE
+987 KLLNDPE
-994 WSQVSLDP
+994 WKQVSLDP
-1002 LRHAYF
+1002 TRHAFF
-1008 YDRTSKNPVES
+1008 YDRASKKPVLS

-1028 FVLAKNVKFGDR
+1028 FVLAKNVKYGDR
-1040 AEYLYSTDKGGTTI
+1040 ESFKYSLNPDIGTDTLQLSDFAGIKDAKTLLEKYVSLGKDQGLKDFANMLLQSKRVKDIGVNFVQEGDVPVHGGVAKRLSGNAI
-1054 AVSPEARRIQDELT
+1054 AVSHTDKSGTRVYFRLDNPKFFNESTLVHEVFHSMTEA
-1068 GKSFMEMGEWTV
+1068 
-1080 RNARNDAEKHFAQKA
+1080 
-1095 LKVVRALEKQGV
+1095 
-1107 EFTFEVQGGKSR
+1107 
-1119 NDRLFQ
+1119 
-1125 SNGVASFLFSKKGDI
+1125 
-1140 NSRVRIDLN
+1140 
-1149 GAPVLENQLGYPSG
+1149 
-1163 MNYETVLH
+1163 
-1171 EFMHA
+1171 
-1176 ATRTQNRFLSASH
+1176 
-1189 PAVKELNNLFR
+1189 
-1200 TVVAEFNK
+1200 
-1208 QVKNKTLPDSMQKI
+1208 
-1222 YKRQTNNLQDPDELL
+1222 
-1237 AWGLEDRDFQKWL
+1237 
-1250 STIKVGDKTAFE
+1250 
-1262 KIVDIVRRVL
+1262 
-1272 GISPDYESALD
+1272 ALD
-1283 RLMKTTNE
+1283 RNPTMRRELVGLTREMS
-1291 ILDIDVKDIDTA
+1291 IGLRDLGYLADSKDYKELSKFWDMAVGRDAGEMLAYSLTSPA
-1303 MKAQGLN
+1303 FRQVFSKMAANGRPFGMLSYADREGMRVRQE
-1310 LGKPAAPVQKPK
+1310 KPTRPGEK
-1322 PSAPFQESLFKQEAN
+1322 PSAPKELTAWQRIVDFVRRLLGMAPNNQKAFEQALIKYQEEL
-1337 TPAFKR
+1337 KR
-1343 WFGDSKVVDA
+1343 HEDA
-1353 NGKPLVVYHG
+1353 N
-1363 TSVRPDAGA
+1363 
-1372 VKGMGDIMAFDRM
+1372 
-1385 FTTQFRAPSI
+1385 
-1395 DTVGSFFST
+1395 DTY
-1404 NPGEGGA
+1404 NK
-1411 QMYSG
+1411 Q
-1416 TGEGAAVYPV
+1416 
-1426 YLSIKDPYTTTF
+1426 
-1438 ETMLRRARIM
+1438 
-1448 ENGVDD
+1448 
-1454 GRKIGAKEVE
+1454 
-1464 ALRKFLKEFG
+1464 LKEYDSIAPLKG
-1474 KDGIHIKADPKGGEF
+1474 TLDKYLKDL
-1489 GNQDVWIALEPEQI
+1489 IA
-1503 KSATG
+1503 
-1508 NRGVFDAENADILSK
+1508 DAEAK
-1523 GAGTNPTSV
+1523 GLAMEQGESVTEAAKKVTPTNV

-1552 GYAQKIKQSWDN
+1552 GYAQKVRQSWDN
-1564 ARDNPK
+1564 AKDNPK
-1570 ATAEAGRD
+1570 ATAEAARD
-1578 GFRRFADQVQTWA
+1578 GFRRFSDQIQTWA

-1598 NNQIRREVMDS
+1598 NNQIRREIMGS

-1631 DAISNLFLRMGNVK
+1631 DAIANLFLRMGDIK

-1652 WEGVQDKNNFIS
+1652 WEGVEDKNNFIT

-1678 SKPQIELV
+1678 DKAQIELV
-1686 AHTAFEAKRTRSL
+1686 AHTAFEAKRTKSL

-1738 LREKAKFIHM
+1738 MKEKAKFIHM
-1748 EPAEIQAGLS
+1748 DEADIQAGLS
-1758 QFELMPELNEAVD
+1758 QFQLMPELNDAVK

-1789 WTPEEAE
+1789 WTPDEAE

-1835 KGSDKPVN
+1835 KGSAKPVN
-1843 DIFDNMVR
+1843 DIFDNMIR

-1876 GLAKK
+1876 GLARK
-1881 VEGMKDGDNV
+1881 VEGTKDGDNV
-1891 VRVWQDGQENYYDM
+1891 VRVWDGGQEQYYDM
-1905 EDPMFMQAF
+1905 EDPMFMEAF

-2020 PAKGLWGNVKDKL
+2020 PAKGLWGKVKDQL

-2048 YNAALDQGLS
+2048 YTAALDQGLS
-2058 KAEALEKAFEIFNV
+2058 KAEALEKSFEIFNV
-2072 RRRGTSKML
+2072 RRRGTSQML
-2081 NLAGQV
+2081 SFAGQV

-2110 SPTQRDAAYKVLF
+2110 SPTERDAAYKVLF
-2123 GTTASVFALSVLY
+2123 GTTASVFALSILY
-2136 AMMNGDDEDYLR
+2136 AMMNGDDEDYMS

-2164 MSIPLRADMYALP
+2164 MSIPLRADLYALP

-2185 MMLTDKGF
+2185 MILTDKGY

-2206 LATSILS
+2206 LATSLLS

-2220 VKPIAEVL
+2220 VKPLAEVL

-2239 VGMYQQKKEI
+2239 VGTYQKKKEI
-2249 ERQFDDTTSELAK
+2249 ERQFDDNTSELAK
-2262 VFGRS
+2262 VFGQS
-2267 GLISPIAIDH
+2267 GLISPIAVDH
-2277 LVRGMFGSAGGLV
+2277 LVRGLFGSAGGLV

-2309 SISMKDA
+2309 SVSMQDA

-2325 FITKEYESGLK
+2325 FITKEYETGLK

-2343 EEVDRAASTLTDL
+2343 EEVDRAANTLTDL
-2356 KDRNPEDI
+2356 KQRNPEDI

-2371 KVRARLGLA
+2371 KVRARLGLS
-2380 PTVNRIN
+2380 PIVNTIN
-2387 TQLSTIRKSISTIA
+2387 TQLSTIRKSISTIT
-2401 NSSMSADEKEARI
+2401 NSNLPADVKAARI
-2414 KQLRATEDKMLQG
+2414 KQLRATEEKMLK
-2427 INLKKLREMA
+2427 NVDLKKLREMA
-2437 QI
+2437 KI

>member
-1 MPIVNVPGVGQVRFP
+1 MPIVNVPGVGQVNFP
-16 DDMSQEDIINA
+16 DSMSQEDIINA

-32 LKKPEP
+32 LKKPAP
-38 SFMERSKQAFKTGLE
+38 GFIDRSKQAFKTGLE
-53 QIPESIAGIELG
+53 QIPESLAGIELG
-65 GRAALGQKA
+65 GRAALGQKD
-74 EASKQAAAIRA
+74 EAGRQAAAIRA
-85 EEQQQKPIQA
+85 QEQQQKPIA
-95 ITYEEL
+95 PISYEEL
-101 EQTYGKDGAIEVLK
+101 EKTYGKDGAIEVLK
-115 KLPAYVSE
+115 KLPSYISE
-123 QILSNA
+123 QILQSA

-145 TSPVGGLLAGIG
+145 TSPLGGLLTGVG
-157 TYGTQQFG
+157 TYGAQQFG
-165 QFMRRQAKEGA
+165 QFMRRQAAEGA
-176 TGETLEPGKAAATAA
+176 TGETLAPGKAAAFAA
-191 VTAPIGFFADKFL
+191 ATAPIGFFADKFL
-204 AGLGKFPPKI
+204 IGLGKFPPKI

-220 AELAKRAGQS
+220 AELAKRTGQS

-257 RWQAGLPLDTED
+257 RYQAGLPLDTED

-277 FAGAATVGGV
+277 FAGAAAVGGV

-299 VVQKPTDELKDESKG
+299 ALPQPSEETKG
-314 LPTPMD
+314 LPTPME

-325 IFSAPPQGMD
+325 IFSAPPQGMTAD
-335 ANRALALREEAIQ
+335 RALGLREEAIQ
-348 TDQENRLAQ
+348 ADEQRRLAQ

-362 QRMASAQERARSMQG
+362 QRMADAQERARSMQG
-377 FGSPAGANLQMMGR
+377 FATPAGGNLQMMGQ
-391 VRADE
+391 VRTDQ

-402 QQREEIAV
+402 QQREQAAA

-418 QNQIKQIQNTT
+418 QDQIKEIQNTVY
-429 FSTDPVSNQIT
+429 STDPVANQIT

-447 IAEQQPQPEIVEQ
+447 FAQQQPQDQVIEQ

-478 FASPATTNQQMLD
+478 FGSPATTNQQMLD
-491 ATRQRQAEEIKSV
+491 ASRKRQTDEIKAA
-504 EVDKKKRIK
+504 ETAKKKRIK
-513 EIEKTVFS
+513 EIENTVFS
-521 SDPLANELAKRKT
+521 PDPLANELAKRKI
-534 LEQEGLVEPIKE
+534 LEAEGLVEPEKE
-546 APVVEEGLEPPPG
+546 AAPEVLAEEGLEPPPG

-572 APIDQETKQEDQAI
+572 APIDQETKEEDRLNIKA
-586 LKTLKEQEKEIRS
+586 LKEQEKEIRS

-612 RVLAGRLDPA
+612 RVLAGRLDQS
-622 EVSEFG
+622 EISEFG
-628 DKNSPSDKKL
+628 DKNSDADKKL
-638 MSNTGGASLDDIVSN
+638 ISNTGGASLDDIVSN

-659 LPTELHRG
+659 LPPDLHRG

-688 YIRELLRSN
+688 YIRNLLQTN
-697 QNMPFKSQQIIQ
+697 QNMPFQSQQIIQ
-709 QANLRHDEVLKLID
+709 QANLRHDEVLRLID

-748 AGETTTEGETGTAGR
+748 AGEAATEGETGTAGR

-769 TEEVTG
+769 EEEV
-775 AAKEKPKPEKQA
+775 KEEKPEKQA
-787 PAETTAETTAEQPPI
+787 PAETPAGQPPV
-802 LKAPPDLKLKKGRN
+802 LEAPEGFKLSKGRN
-816 EQVVL
+816 EQVAL
-821 AARELAAKKITR
+821 AARKLAAGEISKA
-833 EEFDRYVD
+833 EFDQYVD
-841 YYTPIG
+841 FYTPINT
-847 PVLGSN
+847 VSSDK
-853 LEAPIDSDLMFDILT
+853 LESPIEDGLMFDILT
-868 TKIKQK
+868 TKIRQK
-874 KPAQLVNAPIK
+874 KPENLVNAPVA

-897 ALDWGRANGVNGSV
+897 ALEWGRKNGVNGSV
-911 VSVHEG
+911 VSVHKGSSEK
-917 TNPNNKNT
+917 NKT
-925 GDNISYRS
+925 ASSNISYRS

-946 QERSFSVAQN
+946 QERSFGVAQSLT
-956 IPGRKSEKTP
+956 GQDGEKTP

-978 SNALFKRIK
+978 PDKTFKLIK
-987 SLLNDPE
+987 KLLNDPE
-994 WSQVSLDP
+994 WKQVSLDP
-1002 LRHAYF
+1002 TRHAFF
-1008 YDRTSKNPVES
+1008 YDRASKKPVLS

-1028 FVLAKNVKFGDR
+1028 FVLAKNVKYGDR
-1040 AEYLYSTDKGGTTI
+1040 ESFKYSLNPDIGTDTLQLSDFAGIKDAKTLLEKYVSLGKDQGLKDFANMLLQSKRVKDIGVNFVQEGDVPVHGGVAKRLSGNAI
-1054 AVSPEARRIQDELT
+1054 AVSHTDKSGTRVYFRLDNPKFFNESTLVHEVFHSMTEA
-1068 GKSFMEMGEWTV
+1068 
-1080 RNARNDAEKHFAQKA
+1080 
-1095 LKVVRALEKQGV
+1095 
-1107 EFTFEVQGGKSR
+1107 
-1119 NDRLFQ
+1119 
-1125 SNGVASFLFSKKGDI
+1125 
-1140 NSRVRIDLN
+1140 
-1149 GAPVLENQLGYPSG
+1149 
-1163 MNYETVLH
+1163 
-1171 EFMHA
+1171 
-1176 ATRTQNRFLSASH
+1176 
-1189 PAVKELNNLFR
+1189 
-1200 TVVAEFNK
+1200 
-1208 QVKNKTLPDSMQKI
+1208 
-1222 YKRQTNNLQDPDELL
+1222 
-1237 AWGLEDRDFQKWL
+1237 
-1250 STIKVGDKTAFE
+1250 
-1262 KIVDIVRRVL
+1262 
-1272 GISPDYESALD
+1272 ALD
-1283 RLMKTTNE
+1283 RNPTMRRELVGLTREMS
-1291 ILDIDVKDIDTA
+1291 IGLRDLGYLADSKDYKELSKFWDMAVGRDAGEMLAYSLTSPA
-1303 MKAQGLN
+1303 FRQVFSKMAANGRPFGMLSYADREGMRVRQE
-1310 LGKPAAPVQKPK
+1310 KPTRPGEK
-1322 PSAPFQESLFKQEAN
+1322 PSAPKELTAWQRIVDFVRRLLGMAPNNQKAFEQALIKYQEEL
-1337 TPAFKR
+1337 KR
-1343 WFGDSKVVDA
+1343 HEDA
-1353 NGKPLVVYHG
+1353 N
-1363 TSVRPDAGA
+1363 
-1372 VKGMGDIMAFDRM
+1372 
-1385 FTTQFRAPSI
+1385 
-1395 DTVGSFFST
+1395 DTY
-1404 NPGEGGA
+1404 NK
-1411 QMYSG
+1411 Q
-1416 TGEGAAVYPV
+1416 
-1426 YLSIKDPYTTTF
+1426 
-1438 ETMLRRARIM
+1438 
-1448 ENGVDD
+1448 
-1454 GRKIGAKEVE
+1454 
-1464 ALRKFLKEFG
+1464 LKEYDSIAPLKG
-1474 KDGIHIKADPKGGEF
+1474 TLDKYLKDL
-1489 GNQDVWIALEPEQI
+1489 IA
-1503 KSATG
+1503 
-1508 NRGVFDAENADILSK
+1508 DAEAK
-1523 GAGTNPTSV
+1523 GLAMEQGESVTEAAKKVTPTNV

-1552 GYAQKIKQSWDN
+1552 GYAQKVRQSWDN
-1564 ARDNPK
+1564 AKDNPK
-1570 ATAEAGRD
+1570 ATAEAARD
-1578 GFRRFADQVQTWA
+1578 GFRRFSDQVQTWA

-1598 NNQIRREVMDS
+1598 NNQIRREIMGS

-1631 DAISNLFLRMGNVK
+1631 DAIANLFLRMGDIK

-1652 WEGVQDKNNFIS
+1652 WEGVEDKNNFIT

-1678 SKPQIELV
+1678 DKAQIELV
-1686 AHTAFEAKRTRSL
+1686 AHTAFEAKRTKSL

-1738 LREKAKFIHM
+1738 MKEKAKFIHM
-1748 EPAEIQAGLS
+1748 DEADIQAGLS
-1758 QFELMPELNEAVD
+1758 QFQLMPELNDAVK

-1789 WTPEEAE
+1789 WTPDEAE

-1835 KGSDKPVN
+1835 KGSAKPVN
-1843 DIFDNMVR
+1843 DIFDNMIR

-1876 GLAKK
+1876 GLARK
-1881 VEGMKDGDNV
+1881 VEGTKDGDNV
-1891 VRVWQDGQENYYDM
+1891 VRVWDGGQEQYYDM
-1905 EDPMFMQAF
+1905 EDPMFMEAF

-2020 PAKGLWGNVKDKL
+2020 PAKGLWGKVKDQL

-2048 YNAALDQGLS
+2048 YTAALDQGLS
-2058 KAEALEKAFEIFNV
+2058 KAEALEKSFEIFNV
-2072 RRRGTSKML
+2072 RRRGTSQML
-2081 NLAGQV
+2081 SFAGQV

-2110 SPTQRDAAYKVLF
+2110 SPTERDAAYKVLF
-2123 GTTASVFALSVLY
+2123 GTTASVFALSILY
-2136 AMMNGDDEDYLR
+2136 AMMNGDDEDYMS

-2164 MSIPLRADMYALP
+2164 MSIPLRADLYALP

-2185 MMLTDKGF
+2185 MILTDKGY

-2206 LATSILS
+2206 LATSLLS

-2220 VKPIAEVL
+2220 VKPLAEVL

-2239 VGMYQQKKEI
+2239 VGTYQKKKEI
-2249 ERQFDDTTSELAK
+2249 ERQFDDNTSELAK
-2262 VFGRS
+2262 VFGQS
-2267 GLISPIAIDH
+2267 GLISPIAVDH
-2277 LVRGMFGSAGGLV
+2277 LVRGLFGSAGGLV

-2309 SISMKDA
+2309 SVSMQDA

-2325 FITKEYESGLK
+2325 FITKEYETGLK

-2343 EEVDRAASTLTDL
+2343 EEVDRAANTLTDL
-2356 KDRNPEDI
+2356 KQRNPEDI

-2371 KVRARLGLA
+2371 KVRARLGLS
-2380 PTVNRIN
+2380 PIVNTIN
-2387 TQLSTIRKSISTIA
+2387 TQLSTIRKSISTIT
-2401 NSSMSADEKEARI
+2401 NSTLPADVKAARI
-2414 KQLRATEDKMLQG
+2414 KQLRATEEKMLK
-2427 INLKKLREMA
+2427 NVDLKKLREMA
-2437 QI
+2437 KI

>member
-38 SFMERSKQAFKTGLE
+38 GFIDRSKQAFKTGLE
-53 QIPESIAGIELG
+53 QIPESLAGIEFG
-65 GRAALGQKA
+65 GRAALGQKE
-74 EASKQAAAIRA
+74 EASRQAAAIRA
-85 EEQQQKPIQA
+85 EAQMQKPIQA

-101 EQTYGKDGAIEVLK
+101 EKTYGKDGAIEVLK
-115 KLPAYVSE
+115 KLPSYLSE
-123 QILSNA
+123 QILQSA

-145 TSPVGGLLAGIG
+145 TTPVGGLLAGIG
-157 TYGTQQFG
+157 TYGVQQFG
-165 QFMRRQAKEGA
+165 NFMRTQAREGK
-176 TGETLEPGKAAATAA
+176 TGETAEPGKAALTAA
-191 VTAPIGFFADKFL
+191 AIAPIGFFADKFL
-204 AGLGKFPPKI
+204 VGLGKFPPKI

-220 AELAKRAGQS
+220 AELAKRTGQS

-243 IAEAPTEVLEQMAE
+243 IAEAPTEVLEQMAD
-257 RWQAGLPLDTED
+257 RWQAGLPLDNED
-269 AYKEYKEA
+269 AYREYKEA
-277 FAGAATVGGV
+277 FAGAAAVGGV
-287 GGAAARGLAGKP
+287 GGAAARALGGKP
-299 VVQKPTDELKDESKG
+299 ALPKPEEESKG
-314 LPTPMD
+314 LPTPME

-325 IFSAPPQGMD
+325 NFSAPPQGMTAD
-335 ANRALALREEAIQ
+335 RALALREEAIQ
-348 TDQENRLAQ
+348 ADEQRRLAQ

-362 QRMASAQERARSMQG
+362 QRMADAQERARSMQG
-377 FGSPAGANLQMMGR
+377 FGAPAGGNLQMMGQ
-391 VRADE
+391 VRADQ

-402 QQREEIAV
+402 QQREQAAA

-418 QNQIKQIQNTT
+418 QDQINEIQNTT
-429 FSTDPVSNQIT
+429 FSTDPIANQIT
-440 KQRLLDQ
+440 KQRLL
-447 IAEQQPQPEIVEQ
+447 EQFAQPEIQQQMIEQ
-460 APPEIT
+460 APAEIT

-491 ATRQRQAEEIKSV
+491 ASRKRQAD
-504 EVDKKKRIK
+504 EVKAAEVAKKKRIK
-513 EIEKTVFS
+513 EIESTVFS
-521 SDPLANELAKRKT
+521 PDPLANELAKRKIM
-534 LEQEGLVEPIKE
+534 EEEGLVEPAKE
-546 APVVEEGLEPPPG
+546 EAAPEVLKADENLEPPPG

-572 APIDQETKQEDQAI
+572 APIDQATKEEDRAI
-586 LKTLKEQEKEIRS
+586 LKALKEQEKDIRS

-612 RVLAGRLDPA
+612 RVLAGRLDQA
-622 EVSEFG
+622 ELSEFG
-628 DKNSPSDKKL
+628 DKNSDADKKL
-638 MSNTGGASLDDIVSN
+638 ISKTGGASLDDIVSN

-659 LPTELHRG
+659 LPPNLHRG
-667 TEVEANEVAEET
+667 TEVEANEVADET

-688 YIRELLRSN
+688 YVRNLLRTN
-697 QNMPFKSQQIIQ
+697 QNMPFTSQQIIQ
-709 QANLRHDEVLKLID
+709 QASLRHEEVLRLID

-748 AGETTTEGETGTAGR
+748 AGEAATEGEAGTSGR
-763 GKETAG
+763 SEETAG
-769 TEEVTG
+769 TEEVTET
-775 AAKEKPKPEKQA
+775 AEEKPKEAKPEQA
-787 PAETTAETTAEQPPI
+787 EPAGQPP
-802 LKAPPDLKLKKGRN
+802 LLTAPEGFKLSKGRN
-816 EQVVL
+816 AQVAL
-821 AARELAAKKITR
+821 AARKLAAGEINKAQYD
-833 EEFDRYVD
+833 EYVN
-841 YYTPIG
+841 YYTPINT
-847 PVLGSN
+847 VTSEK
-853 LEAPIDSDLMFDILT
+853 LEAPIEDNLMRDILT
-868 TKIKQK
+868 KKIKQK
-874 KPAQLVNAPIK
+874 KKEDVVNAPIA

-897 ALDWGRANGVNGSV
+897 ALEWGRANGVNGSV
-911 VSVHEG
+911 VSIHKGSSEK
-917 TNPNNKNT
+917 NKTASSNV
-925 GDNISYRS
+925 SYKS

-946 QERSFSVAQN
+946 QERSFGIAQSLTG
-956 IPGRKSEKTP
+956 PKGEKTP

-971 GNWINTP
+971 GDWINTP
-978 SNALFKRIK
+978 PDKAFKMVK
-987 SLLNDPE
+987 QFLNDPN
-994 WSQVSLDP
+994 WKQISLDP
-1002 LRHAYF
+1002 TRHAFF
-1008 YDRTSKNPVES
+1008 YDRASKKPVES
-1019 ADEVLQVGR
+1019 ADEVLQIGR

-1040 AEYLYSTDKGGTTI
+1040 AEYLYSTNKAKEPI
-1054 AVSPEARRIQDELT
+1054 AVSPEAKRIQDELT
-1068 GKSFMEMGEWTV
+1068 GKSFMQMAQWTL

-1095 LKVVRALEKQGV
+1095 LNVVRALEKQGV
-1107 EFTFEVQGGKSR
+1107 EFTFEVQSGDVR
-1119 NDRLFQ
+1119 NVRMYNAQ
-1125 SNGVASFLFSKKGDI
+1125 GVASFVLGKDAK
-1140 NSRVRIDLN
+1140 NTQVRIDLN
-1149 GAPVLENQLGYPSG
+1149 GAPVIKNQRGYPSG
-1163 MNYETVLH
+1163 MDYETVLH
-1171 EFMHA
+1171 ELMHT
-1176 ATRTQNRFLSASH
+1176 ATRLQNRFLPATH
-1189 PAVKELNNLFR
+1189 PAVKELRNLFN
-1200 TVVAEFNK
+1200 TVVTEFNK
-1208 QVKNKTLPDSMQKI
+1208 QVKDGTLPESMQKV
-1222 YKRQTNNLQDPDELL
+1222 YKGQTNTLESPDELL
-1237 AWGLEDRDFQKWL
+1237 AWGLEDKDFQKWL
-1250 STIKVGDKTAFE
+1250 STIKVGEKTAFQ
-1262 KIVDIVRRVL
+1262 KIVEVVRRML
-1272 GISPDYESALD
+1272 GINPEFESALD
-1283 RLMKTTNE
+1283 RLMKTTDE
-1291 ILDIDVKDIDTA
+1291 ILDIDVQDLGKA
-1303 MKAQGLN
+1303 MEAQGLR
-1310 LGKPAAPVQKPK
+1310 LGSPKPKEPAAK
-1322 PSAPFQESLFKQEAN
+1322 PSKRQVPFQESLFKQEAS

-1343 WFGDSKVVDA
+1343 WFGDSKVVNED
-1353 NGKPLVVYHG
+1353 GQPLVVYHG
-1363 TSVRPDAGA
+1363 TVVRPDTGN
-1372 VKGMGDIMAFDRM
+1372 VKGMGNIMAFDRM
-1385 FTTQFRAPSI
+1385 FTTQFRKPSI
-1395 DTVGSFFST
+1395 DNIGSFFST
-1404 NPGEGGA
+1404 NPSEGGA

-1416 TGEGAAVYPV
+1416 AGEGAAIYPV
-1426 YLSIKDPYTTTF
+1426 YLSIKNPYTTTF
-1438 ETMLRRARIM
+1438 ETMLRRARMM

-1464 ALRKFLKEFG
+1464 ALRRFLKETG
-1474 KDGIHIKADPKGGEF
+1474 RDGIHIEADPKGGEF
-1489 GNQDVWIALEPEQI
+1489 KDQDVWIALEPEQI

-1508 NRGVFDAENADILSK
+1508 NRGTYDPNSPDILSK
-1523 GAGTNPTSV
+1523 QAGAIPTSI

-1552 GYAQKIKQSWDN
+1552 GYMEKVKQSWDN

-1570 ATAEAGRD
+1570 ATAEAARD

-1598 NNQIRREVMDS
+1598 NNQIRREIMDS
-1609 MLGQEEKIGL
+1609 SLGQEEKIGL

-1631 DAISNLFLRMGNVK
+1631 DAIANLFLRMGDIK

-1652 WEGVQDKNNFIS
+1652 WEGVEDKNNIVT

-1678 SKPQIELV
+1678 DKAQIELV
-1686 AHTAFEAKRTRSL
+1686 AHTAFEAKRTKSL
-1699 VEFNTNLDAQVQE
+1699 VEFNAQLDAQVQE

-1738 LREKAKFIHM
+1738 MRQKTKFIHM
-1748 EPAEIQAGLS
+1748 DPAEIQAGLS
-1758 QFELMPELNEAVD
+1758 QFQLMPELNDAVK
-1771 IWNGIRGNAVDKL
+1771 IWNGIRTNAVDKL

-1805 PFFRE
+1805 PFYRE
-1810 DQLENGKG
+1810 EQLEEGKG

-1835 KGSDKPVN
+1835 KGSAKPVN

-1891 VRVWQDGQENYYDM
+1891 VRVWENGEESYYDM
-1905 EDPMFMQAF
+1905 ADPMFMQAF

-1923 TIRWMAKM
+1923 TIRWAAKM
-1931 ADILRSSVVLNP
+1931 SDILRNSVVLNP
-1943 LFAVS
+1943 LFAIS
-1948 QIPQDSFAAMFS
+1948 QVPQDSFAAMFS

-1971 PFRAVKEFIQTLRG
+1971 PLRAVKEFIQTYRG

-2011 DTEIAAGLK
+2011 DAEIAAGLK
-2020 PAKGLWGNVKDKL
+2020 PAKGLWGKVKDKL
-2033 SHFAMASDNAVRQAT
+2033 GHFAMASDNAVRQAT
-2048 YNAALDQGLS
+2048 YTAALDQGLS

-2072 RRRGTSKML
+2072 RRRGSSKML

-2087 IPFFNAYLA
+2087 IPFFNAYLT

-2123 GTTASVFALSVLY
+2123 STTASVFTLSVLY
-2136 AMMNGDDEDYLR
+2136 AMMNGDDEDYLK

-2164 MSIPLRADMYALP
+2164 MSIPLRADLYALP

-2185 MMLTDKGF
+2185 MILTDKGY

-2206 LATSILS
+2206 FASSVLS

-2220 VKPIAEVL
+2220 IKPLVEVGI
-2228 TNYDFFQQKPL
+2228 NYDFFQQKPL
-2239 VGMYQQKKEI
+2239 IGTYQKKKEL
-2249 ERQFDDTTSELAK
+2249 ERQFDDSTSELAK
-2262 VFGRS
+2262 VLGRS
-2267 GLISPIAIDH
+2267 NLVSPIAVDH
-2277 LVRGMFGSAGGLV
+2277 VIRGMFGSAGGLV
-2290 LYATNPFLWNI
+2290 LYATNPFLWHV

-2309 SISMKDA
+2309 SVSMQDA

-2325 FITKEYESGLK
+2325 FITKEYETGLK

-2343 EEVDRAASTLTDL
+2343 EEVDRAANTLTDL
-2356 KDRNPEDI
+2356 KQRNPENI

-2380 PTVNRIN
+2380 PMVNQIN
-2387 TQLSTIRKSISTIA
+2387 TQLSTIRKSISTIT
-2401 NSSMSADEKEARI
+2401 NSNLPADVKEARI
-2414 KQLRATEDKMLQG
+2414 KQLRATEENMLKN
-2427 INLKKLREMA
+2427 INLKKLRDMA

>member
-1 MPIVNVPGVGQVRFP
+1 MPIVNVPGVGQVNFP
-16 DDMSQEDIINA
+16 DSMSQEDIINA
-27 IENDI
+27 IETDI

-38 SFMERSKQAFKTGLE
+38 GFIERSKQAFKTGLE
-53 QIPESIAGIELG
+53 QIPESLAGIELG
-65 GRAALGQKA
+65 GRAALGQKE
-74 EASKQAAAIRA
+74 EASRQAAAIRA
-85 EEQQQKPIQA
+85 QEQQQKPIQA

-101 EQTYGKDGAIEVLK
+101 EKTYGKDGAIEVLK
-115 KLPAYVSE
+115 KLPSYISE
-123 QILSNA
+123 QILQNA

-145 TSPVGGLLAGIG
+145 TTPLGGLLTGIG

-165 QFMRRQAKEGA
+165 QFMRRQATEGA
-176 TGETLEPGKAAATAA
+176 TGETLAPGKAAAFAA
-191 VTAPIGFFADKFL
+191 ATAPIGFFADKFL
-204 AGLGKFPPKI
+204 MGLGKFPNKI

-220 AELAKRAGQS
+220 AELAKRTGQS

-257 RWQAGLPLDTED
+257 RYQAGLPLDTED

-277 FAGAATVGGV
+277 FVGAATIGGL

-299 VVQKPTDELKDESKG
+299 AVPQPTDEAKG
-314 LPTPMD
+314 LPTPME

-325 IFSAPPQGMD
+325 IFSAPPQGMTAD
-335 ANRALALREEAIQ
+335 RALGLREEAIQ
-348 TDQENRLAQ
+348 ADEQRRLAQ

-362 QRMASAQERARSMQG
+362 QRMADAQERARSMQG
-377 FGSPAGANLQMMGR
+377 FATPAGGNLQMMGQ
-391 VRADE
+391 VRADQ
-396 QAAIKQ
+396 QAAVKQ
-402 QQREEIAV
+402 QQREQAAA
-410 EKARQKQI
+410 EKARLKQI
-418 QNQIKQIQNTT
+418 QDQIKEINNTVY
-429 FSTDPVSNQIT
+429 STDPIANQIM

-447 IAEQQPQPEIVEQ
+447 FAEQQPQQEQ
-460 APPEIT
+460 QADVTPEIT

-478 FASPATTNQQMLD
+478 FASPAATNQQMLD
-491 ATRQRQAEEIKSV
+491 ASRKRQADEIKAA
-504 EVDKKKRIK
+504 ETAKKKRIK
-513 EIEKTVFS
+513 EIESTVFS
-521 SDPLANELAKRKT
+521 PDPLANELAKRKI
-534 LEQEGLVEPIKE
+534 LEAEGLIEPAKE
-546 APVVEEGLEPPPG
+546 EKPAEILKADENQEPPSG

-572 APIDQETKQEDQAI
+572 APIDQATKEEDRAN
-586 LKTLKEQEKEIRS
+586 LKALKEQEKEIRS
-599 QIFQAKRSGTNLR
+599 QIYYAKRSGTNLR
-612 RVLAGRLDPA
+612 RILAGRLDPS
-622 EVSEFG
+622 ELSEFG
-628 DKNSPSDKKL
+628 DKKSDADNKL
-638 MSNTGGASLDDIVSN
+638 ISNTGGASLDDIVSD

-659 LPTELHRG
+659 LPVELHRG
-667 TEVEANEVAEET
+667 TDIEANEVAEES

-688 YIRELLRSN
+688 YIRDLLRTN
-697 QNMPFKSQQIIQ
+697 QNMPYQSQQIIRE
-709 QANLRHDEVLKLID
+709 ANLRHEEVLRLID

-748 AGETTTEGETGTAGR
+748 AGETSTEGETGTAGR

-769 TEEVTG
+769 EKEVKGTS
-775 AAKEKPKPEKQA
+775 KEKPKPEKQA
-787 PAETTAETTAEQPPI
+787 PAETPAGQPPI
-802 LKAPPDLKLKKGRN
+802 LKAPPDLKLKRGRN

-885 DGTRVGLRMDIP
+885 EGTRVGLRMDIP

-946 QERSFSVAQN
+946 QERSFSIAQN

-978 SNALFKRIK
+978 SNVLFKRVK

-1008 YDRTSKNPVES
+1008 YDRTSKRPVES

-1028 FVLAKNVKFGDR
+1028 FVLAKNVKYGERESFKYSLNPDIGTDTLQLSDFAGIKDAKTLLEKYISLGKDQGLKDFANMLLQSKRLKDIDVNFVKEGDIPVH
-1040 AEYLYSTDKGGTTI
+1040 GGVAKRLSGNAI
-1054 AVSPEARRIQDELT
+1054 AVSHT
-1068 GKSFMEMGEWTV
+1068 
-1080 RNARNDAEKHFAQKA
+1080 
-1095 LKVVRALEKQGV
+1095 
-1107 EFTFEVQGGKSR
+1107 
-1119 NDRLFQ
+1119 
-1125 SNGVASFLFSKKGDI
+1125 
-1140 NSRVRIDLN
+1140 
-1149 GAPVLENQLGYPSG
+1149 
-1163 MNYETVLH
+1163 
-1171 EFMHA
+1171 
-1176 ATRTQNRFLSASH
+1176 
-1189 PAVKELNNLFR
+1189 
-1200 TVVAEFNK
+1200 
-1208 QVKNKTLPDSMQKI
+1208 
-1222 YKRQTNNLQDPDELL
+1222 
-1237 AWGLEDRDFQKWL
+1237 
-1250 STIKVGDKTAFE
+1250 DKTGT
-1262 KIVDIVRRVL
+1262 RVYFRMDK
-1272 GISPDYESALD
+1272 PDFFNESTLVHEVFHSMTEAALD
-1283 RLMKTTNE
+1283 RNPTMRRELVNLTREMS
-1291 ILDIDVKDIDTA
+1291 IGLRDLGYLVDSKDYKELSKFWDMA
-1303 MKAQGLN
+1303 VGRDAGEMLAY
-1310 LGKPAAPVQKPK
+1310 
-1322 PSAPFQESLFKQEAN
+1322 SL
-1337 TPAFKR
+1337 TSPAFRQVFSKMAANGRPFGMLSYADRESMRVRQEKPTRPGEAPKAPKELTAWQRIVDFVRRLLGMAPNNQKAFEQALVKYQEELKR
-1343 WFGDSKVVDA
+1343 HEDA
-1353 NGKPLVVYHG
+1353 N
-1363 TSVRPDAGA
+1363 
-1372 VKGMGDIMAFDRM
+1372 
-1385 FTTQFRAPSI
+1385 
-1395 DTVGSFFST
+1395 DTY
-1404 NPGEGGA
+1404 NK
-1411 QMYSG
+1411 Q
-1416 TGEGAAVYPV
+1416 
-1426 YLSIKDPYTTTF
+1426 
-1438 ETMLRRARIM
+1438 
-1448 ENGVDD
+1448 
-1454 GRKIGAKEVE
+1454 
-1464 ALRKFLKEFG
+1464 LKEYDSIAPLKG
-1474 KDGIHIKADPKGGEF
+1474 TLDKYLKDL
-1489 GNQDVWIALEPEQI
+1489 IA
-1503 KSATG
+1503 
-1508 NRGVFDAENADILSK
+1508 DAEAK
-1523 GAGTNPTSV
+1523 GLAMEQGESVTEAAEKVTPTSV
-1532 GQQAMEILSG
+1532 GKQAMEILSG
-1542 MGRDV
+1542 MGREV

-1552 GYAQKIKQSWDN
+1552 GYKEKIKQSWDN
-1564 ARDNPK
+1564 AKDNPK
-1570 ATAEAGRD
+1570 ATAEAARD

-1598 NNQIRREVMDS
+1598 NNQIRREIMDS
-1609 MLGQEEKIGL
+1609 SLGQEEKIGL

-1631 DAISNLFLRMGNVK
+1631 DAIANLFLRMGDIK

-1652 WEGVQDKNNFIS
+1652 WEGVEDKNNIVT

-1678 SKPQIELV
+1678 DKAQIELA
-1686 AHTAFEAKRTRSL
+1686 AHTAFEAKRTKSL
-1699 VEFNTNLDAQVQE
+1699 IEFNNELDAQVRE
-1712 LRDAAAEERAKGNA
+1712 LRSAAAEERAKGNA

-1738 LREKAKFIHM
+1738 LRQKEKYIHM
-1748 EPAEIQAGLS
+1748 DEVQIRGGMT
-1758 QFELMPELNEAVD
+1758 QFELMPELNDAVK
-1771 IWNGIRGNAVDKL
+1771 IWNAIRKNAVDKL

-1805 PFFRE
+1805 PFYRE

-1876 GLAKK
+1876 GLARKIKDAESKENLGVIGVDEDNKPILGK
-1881 VEGMKDGDNV
+1881 VSGGAKAFNSLKQAATANKDLDGYEIVDFKDSEGNTKYLLTPQVERENV
-1891 VRVWQDGQENYYDM
+1891 VKVWDGGKEVEYSM
-1905 EDPMFMQAF
+1905 ADPMFMQAF

-1923 TIRWMAKM
+1923 TIRWAAKLS
-1931 ADILRSSVVLNP
+1931 DILRNSVVLNP

-1948 QIPQDSFAAMFS
+1948 QVPQDSFAAMFS

-1971 PFRAVKEFIQTLRG
+1971 PLRAVKEFIQTLRG

-2011 DTEIAAGLK
+2011 DAEIAAGLK
-2020 PAKGLWGNVKDKL
+2020 PAKGLWGKVKDKL
-2033 SHFAMASDNAVRQAT
+2033 GHFAMASDNAVRQAT
-2048 YNAALDQGLS
+2048 YTAALDQGLS

-2072 RRRGTSKML
+2072 RRRGSSKML

-2087 IPFFNAYLA
+2087 IPFFNAYLT

-2123 GTTASVFALSVLY
+2123 NTTASVFTLSVLY
-2136 AMMNGDDEDYLR
+2136 AMMNGDDEDYLK

-2164 MSIPLRADMYALP
+2164 MSIPLRADLYALP

-2185 MMLTDKGF
+2185 MILTDKGY

-2206 LATSILS
+2206 LASSVLS

-2220 VKPIAEVL
+2220 IKPLVEIGI
-2228 TNYDFFQQKPL
+2228 NYDFFQQKPL
-2239 VGMYQQKKEI
+2239 IGTYQQKKEL
-2249 ERQFDDTTSELAK
+2249 ERQFEDSTSELAK
-2262 VFGRS
+2262 VLGRS
-2267 GLISPIAIDH
+2267 NLVSPIAVDH
-2277 LVRGMFGSAGGLV
+2277 FIRGMFGSAGGLV

-2325 FITKEYESGLK
+2325 FITKEYETGLK

-2343 EEVDRAASTLTDL
+2343 EEVDRAANTLTDL
-2356 KDRNPEDI
+2356 KQRNPEDI

-2380 PTVNRIN
+2380 PMVNTIN
-2387 TQLSTIRKSISTIA
+2387 TQLSTIRKSISTIT
-2401 NSSMSADEKEARI
+2401 NSNLPSDVKEARI
-2414 KQLRATEDKMLQG
+2414 KQLRASEESMLKG

>member
-16 DDMSQEDIINA
+16 DSMSQEDIINA

-38 SFMERSKQAFKTGLE
+38 GFMERSKQALQTGLE
-53 QIPESIAGIELG
+53 QIPESLAGLEFG
-65 GRAALGQKA
+65 GRAALGQKE
-74 EASKQAAAIRA
+74 EASRQAAAIRA
-85 EEQQQKPIQA
+85 QEQQQKPIA
-95 ITYEEL
+95 PITYEEL
-101 EQTYGKDGAIEVLK
+101 EKTYGKDGAIEVLK
-115 KLPAYVSE
+115 KLPAYISE
-123 QILSNA
+123 QILQNA

-145 TSPVGGLLAGIG
+145 TSPLGGLLTGIG

-165 QFMRRQAKEGA
+165 QFMRRQATEGA
-176 TGETLEPGKAAATAA
+176 TGETAEPGKAAAFAA
-191 VTAPIGFFADKFL
+191 ATAPIGFFADKFL
-204 AGLGKFPPKI
+204 IGLGKFPSKI

-220 AELAKRAGQS
+220 AELAKRTGQS
-230 LPGRITTGATLGV
+230 LPGRITTGATLGI
-243 IAEAPTEVLEQMAE
+243 IAEAPTEVLEQMAD
-257 RWQAGLPLDTED
+257 RYQAGLPLDTED

-277 FAGAATVGGV
+277 FVGAAVLGGV
-287 GGAAARGLAGKP
+287 FGGAARGLAGKP
-299 VVQKPTDELKDESKG
+299 AIPPPSEEPKG
-314 LPTPMD
+314 LPTPME

-325 IFSAPPQGMD
+325 IFSAPPVGMD
-335 ANRALALREEAIQ
+335 ANRALGLREEAIQ
-348 TDQENRLAQ
+348 EDEQRRLAR

-377 FGSPAGANLQMMGR
+377 FATPAGGNLQMMGQ

-396 QAAIKQ
+396 RAAVKQ
-402 QQREEIAV
+402 QQRDQAAA
-410 EKARQKQI
+410 EKARLKQI
-418 QNQIKQIQNTT
+418 QDQIKEINNTVY
-429 FSTDPVSNQIT
+429 STDPVANQIT

-447 IAEQQPQPEIVEQ
+447 FAQQQPVIEE
-460 APPEIT
+460 APAEIT
-466 PAKPTAMSQMAG
+466 PVKPTAMSQMAG
-478 FASPATTNQQMLD
+478 FAGPATTNQQMLD
-491 ATRQRQAEEIKSV
+491 ATRKRQADEIKAA
-504 EVDKKKRIK
+504 ETAKKKRIK
-513 EIEKTVFS
+513 EIQNTVYS
-521 SDPLANELAKRKT
+521 PDPLANELAKRKI
-534 LEQEGLVEPIKE
+534 LEQEGLVEAVKQEAQTEEE
-546 APVVEEGLEPPPG
+546 APPVEEDLEPPSG
-559 PVAYENIPGQKAK
+559 SVAYENIPGQKVK
-572 APIDQETKQEDQAI
+572 APIDQETKEEDRLNIKA
-586 LKTLKEQEKEIRS
+586 LKEQEKEIRS

-612 RVLAGRLDPA
+612 RILAGRLDQS
-622 EVSEFG
+622 ELSEFG
-628 DKNSPSDKKL
+628 DKNSDADKKL
-638 MSNTGGASLDDIVSN
+638 ISNTGGASLDDIVSD

-659 LPTELHRG
+659 LPPNLYRG
-667 TEVEANEVAEET
+667 TDVEANEVADET
-679 ADKSFRATE
+679 ADKSSRATE
-688 YIRELLRSN
+688 YIRNLLQTN
-697 QNMPFKSQQIIQ
+697 QNMPFQSQQIIQ
-709 QANLRHDEVLKLID
+709 QANLRHDEVLRLID

-748 AGETTTEGETGTAGR
+748 AGEAATEGETGTAGR

-769 TEEVTG
+769 TEEV
-775 AAKEKPKPEKQA
+775 KEEKPEKQA
-787 PAETTAETTAEQPPI
+787 PAETPAGQPPI

-841 YYTPIG
+841 YYTPIA

-853 LEAPIDSDLMFDILT
+853 LEAPIDNALMADILL

-874 KPAQLVNAPIK
+874 KKPELIDAPIAN
-885 DGTRVGLRMDIP
+885 GTRVGLRMDIP

-978 SNALFKRIK
+978 SNALFKRVK

-1008 YDRTSKNPVES
+1008 YDRASKRPVES

-1028 FVLAKNVKFGDR
+1028 FVLAKNVKFGEAAD
-1040 AEYLYSTDKGGTTI
+1040 YLYSANKGPSTI
-1054 AVSPEARRIQDELT
+1054 AVSPEAKRIQDELT
-1068 GKSFMEMGEWTV
+1068 GKSFIEMAQWTV
-1080 RNARNDAEKHFAQKA
+1080 RNARNEAEKHFAQKA
-1095 LKVVRALEKQGV
+1095 LNVVRALEKQGV
-1107 EFTFEVQGGKSR
+1107 EFTFEVQGGDSR
-1119 NDRLFQ
+1119 NNKLYRAQ
-1125 SNGVASFLFSKKGDI
+1125 GVASFLLGKDAKGTQ
-1140 NSRVRIDLN
+1140 VRIDLN
-1149 GAPVLENQLGYPSG
+1149 GVPVLENQLGYPSG

-1171 EFMHA
+1171 EFMHT
-1176 ATRTQNRFLSASH
+1176 ATRLQNRFLPATH
-1189 PAVKELNNLFR
+1189 PAVRELNSLFN

-1208 QVKNKTLPDSMQKI
+1208 QVRNKTLPESMMKV
-1222 YKRQTNNLQDPDELL
+1222 YKSQTNNLASPDELL

-1250 STIKVGDKTAFE
+1250 STIKVGEKTAFE
-1262 KIVDIVRRVL
+1262 KIVEVVRRML
-1272 GISPDYESALD
+1272 GISPEYESALD
-1283 RLMKTTNE
+1283 RLIKTTNE

-1303 MKAQGLN
+1303 MQAQGIQ
-1310 LGKPAAPVQKPK
+1310 LGAPKPK
-1322 PSAPFQESLFKQEAN
+1322 APPKPQAPFQESLFK
-1337 TPAFKR
+1337 
-1343 WFGDSKVVDA
+1343 
-1353 NGKPLVVYHG
+1353 
-1363 TSVRPDAGA
+1363 GA
-1372 VKGMGDIMAFDRM
+1372 
-1385 FTTQFRAPSI
+1385 T
-1395 DTVGSFFST
+1395 
-1404 NPGEGGA
+1404 
-1411 QMYSG
+1411 
-1416 TGEGAAVYPV
+1416 
-1426 YLSIKDPYTTTF
+1426 
-1438 ETMLRRARIM
+1438 
-1448 ENGVDD
+1448 
-1454 GRKIGAKEVE
+1454 
-1464 ALRKFLKEFG
+1464 
-1474 KDGIHIKADPKGGEF
+1474 
-1489 GNQDVWIALEPEQI
+1489 
-1503 KSATG
+1503 
-1508 NRGVFDAENADILSK
+1508 
-1523 GAGTNPTSV
+1523 PTSV

-1552 GYAQKIKQSWDN
+1552 GYKEKIKQSWDN
-1564 ARDNPK
+1564 AKDNPK
-1570 ATAEAGRD
+1570 ATAEAARD
-1578 GFRRFADQVQTWA
+1578 GFRRFSDRVQTWA

-1598 NNQIRREVMDS
+1598 NNQIRREIMGS

-1631 DAISNLFLRMGNVK
+1631 DAIANLFLRMGNVK

-1652 WEGVQDKNNFIS
+1652 WEGIEDKNNFIT

-1678 SKPQIELV
+1678 NKAQIELA
-1686 AHTAFEAKRTRSL
+1686 AHTAFEAKRTKSL
-1699 VEFNTNLDAQVQE
+1699 VEFNTNLEAQVQE

-1738 LREKAKFIHM
+1738 TKEKAKFIHM
-1748 EPAEIQAGLS
+1748 DESQIRGGLS
-1758 QFELMPELNEAVD
+1758 QFELMPELNQAVE

-1789 WTPEEAE
+1789 WTPDEAE

-1843 DIFDNMVR
+1843 DIFDNMIR

-1876 GLAKK
+1876 GLARKIKDVDSKENLGVVGVDEDNKPIIGK
-1881 VEGMKDGDNV
+1881 VSGGAKAFNSLRQAAAANKEVDGYEVVDFKDEEGNTKYFLTPDVSRENV
-1891 VRVWQDGQENYYDM
+1891 VKVWDGGKQVEYSM
-1905 EDPMFMQAF
+1905 EDPMFVEAF

-1931 ADILRSSVVLNP
+1931 ADVLRSSVVLNP
-1943 LFAVS
+1943 LFALS

-2000 VRDFSSAMVRL
+2000 VRDFSTAMVRL
-2011 DTEIAAGLK
+2011 DTEIAAGLR

-2033 SHFAMASDNAVRQAT
+2033 THFAMASDNAVRQAT
-2048 YNAALDQGLS
+2048 YTAAMDQGLS
-2058 KAEALEKAFEIFNV
+2058 QAEALEKAFEIFNV
-2072 RRRGTSKML
+2072 RRRGTSPML
-2081 NLAGQV
+2081 SFAGQV

-2110 SPTQRDAAYKVLF
+2110 SPTQRDAAYKVLLS
-2123 GTTASVFALSVLY
+2123 TTGSVFALSFLY
-2136 AMMNGDDEDYLR
+2136 AMMNGDDEDYLT

-2185 MMLTDKGF
+2185 MLLTDKGF

-2220 VKPIAEVL
+2220 VKPLAEVIL
-2228 TNYDFFQQKPL
+2228 NYDFFQQKPL
-2239 VGMYQQKKEI
+2239 VGTYQKKKEI
-2249 ERQFDDTTSELAK
+2249 ERQFEDSTSELAK
-2262 VFGRS
+2262 VFGRA
-2267 GLISPIAIDH
+2267 GVMSPIAIDH

-2290 LYATNPFLWNI
+2290 LYATNPFLWHV

-2309 SISMKDA
+2309 SISLRDA
-2316 LATIPNASG
+2316 VATIPNASG
-2325 FITKEYESGLK
+2325 FVTKEYETGLK

-2343 EEVDRAASTLTDL
+2343 EEVDRAANTLTDL
-2356 KDRNPEDI
+2356 KQRNPEDI

-2380 PTVNRIN
+2380 PIVNTIN
-2387 TQLSTIRKSISTIA
+2387 TQLSTIRKGISTIT
-2401 NSSMSADEKEARI
+2401 NSALPSDVKEARI
-2414 KQLRATEDKMLQG
+2414 KQLRATEERVLKG